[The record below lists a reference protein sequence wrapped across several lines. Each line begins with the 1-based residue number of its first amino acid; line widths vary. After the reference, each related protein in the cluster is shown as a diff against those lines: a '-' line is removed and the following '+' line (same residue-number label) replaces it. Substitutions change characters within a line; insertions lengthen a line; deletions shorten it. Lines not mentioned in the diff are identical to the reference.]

1 MSKKNNKKSI
11 KKFNRNAYKI
21 ESLEPRLMMDGN
33 PAGSEQQWLSDVN
46 EYQDSYDD
54 IMSESYRN
62 LNAEIDGLYV
72 AKDDNVSPATY
83 ESLLNLRDNVGGV
96 FAGLAGTPSS
106 EQMNEVV
113 ELVKSDLKSCIK
125 WASVGK
131 TKISA
136 QDILDYCGTKERVL
150 DNDAWGK
157 KTSYH
162 VSLYDNDKLKV
173 TVTARFDNFGYRA
186 YRDDVNIAYKA
197 DSRKTLGLEANYKF
211 NEYYEGYSSS
221 FILDGN
227 ILTGLNKESVVS
239 LRAAFNEVEDVGS
252 KARYGILELNPDVD
266 AGVDFVLGADVVL
279 SGDKVSVKSRTEADF
294 DLSIANPDSFS
305 DETVGKVFVN
315 ENSITLKKDF
325 ADASAIWSDS
335 SIEKYND
342 ITMGKILGKL
352 QELSSAI
359 TNTLSLAKNRVDF
372 GEFLSQNVN
381 ELICVSDMLKDV
393 LNACPQSIQELI
405 DVINKSDYSVNK
417 NVVVCLDEQGDLVI
431 PFNLKYIEYE
441 RDDKGEIK
449 RDDYSGNKIIKSDYV
464 NAVTISKNKIESLF
478 KGLDVYVNGG
488 VNIKSS
494 ASMSFNLV
502 VPFAES
508 SKAETDT
515 ELLEIGLDGDDSQ
528 IGSMLGDKAIIGSCM
543 NRMYEGYT
551 LNNRASSVAGKD
563 GYCLYQSLD
572 KSHVY
577 YAVYCVNDDSK
588 NIDVSGLA
596 EFQDAKCQKG
606 FVLNWNTKC
615 KQIFYSGKRVHVES
629 LEEAVD
635 ALNVIFSNNS
645 NFGENT
651 RAIAFNH
658 NIVVLFDGTPEQMT
672 YLNKGENL
680 NIDEVSEDYD
690 EDNLKKIW
698 ISQEIKP
705 ELFNNEIKITV
716 TKPSESKGVEIV
728 FEEGYF
734 NNASCVADIAV
745 SIQDR
750 INKCFGWGEYSV
762 KDCNPIEL
770 YVETFEGKI
779 RFCTSKSYKIDFGTD
794 LVAKWLGFSSKELDF
809 GNSTAVKKNSICVN
823 IKVTGVAKPIPCEVD
838 LSDLVGK
845 DASRKTITV
854 QQLLDRIVSSV
865 NDHLSARVHKR
876 VTALEQDGI
885 ELKISSSYQNFYSI
899 DSIEDINGYSIASL
913 LGLSGKSKSVDKN
926 AGRNKFE
933 IDSVIKEIYQNK
945 KDVVKLEEFNLT
957 IDSCVDSSK
966 DSYNLTGNYGVFG
979 VEINESMAGHSCKT
993 TCTLGEDNLLNEN
1006 NKITV
1011 SPKYII
1017 RSSKTNLVSHGVCVS
1032 RNDALSGDLI
1042 EDENL
1047 GMFQKT
1053 TISGMEKSIVLLN
1066 NWSLETPSD
1075 FMKYYGPNSL
1085 TMDVLYDGLYNVVSK
1100 DLMKVFF
1107 GGDDPTF
1114 LESLELPLQG
1124 KSVLD
1129 LMGLRGKIN
1138 EMAKCLNQG
1147 NGSTLQ
1153 ELKAFFAQ
1161 NLGVVL
1167 NFKLSTSGLGVDID
1181 WTKTIQNQATELGGM
1196 DFGLGDFNLGGSV
1209 EAYLNLDL
1217 TLHTHIDITY
1227 NDGVGGFTTT
1237 LLKDVNN
1244 TYIKGSVHLSAENI
1258 VSDLNVCVAETDSE
1272 KQKTT
1277 YEKLFQIGDKDGNH
1291 SHLFMKAFVDVA
1303 DSSVPGP
1310 NGETLGSRQAVA
1322 IYIGGTL
1329 YTSRY
1334 GMDTG
1339 VITIG
1344 VAEDKD
1350 DYKNLS
1356 CWDNDDN
1363 QESLAKQLGIW
1374 CEDGQKL
1381 NSVAVWDRDCDGKI
1395 YKTNEIKAHNLVVD
1409 LTELTEPL
1417 NETFLFEKLRQVA
1430 DGLSDTLRRLQSNLN
1445 GVLSK
1450 KNVRSIPL
1458 LGDSILGAADCLTDL
1473 YTTLV
1478 EPFRKYV
1485 SGKYGGF
1492 DANSVAQNLYTML
1505 VGKLEKL
1512 GTPSTV
1518 EKWAGIVFT
1527 KCYKDYIQYC
1537 ESDNEVC
1544 WRMRLVGHYNLEKNK
1559 NFDLGFAGLG
1569 LKTEGGVDIDLEW
1582 TLDIGFGISKKEGAF
1597 LLLSTGRESDEK
1609 AVAAEHT
1616 IDEKGRVVTK
1626 KHAGDDFNL
1635 KLTIKPNLDLKG
1647 SLGFLAMNGHLDKDK
1662 SSFELDLGIDL
1673 NDGDNSYESVEDD
1686 WVKDQYAKEKISF
1699 SGIKSGLSVEAGL
1712 RGGVNIDLKTSL
1724 GIGGYTKETPH
1735 IETDIVLDWSAERG
1749 TPEFGKLTEVA
1760 FKNIVFD
1767 AGSFVNNTIGNIV
1780 DKINKAIDPIR
1791 PLINF
1796 LQSEIPVLNKLP
1808 AGCFRITV
1816 LDLVKKYGES
1826 KGMNFGFLDDII
1838 ELTNVAK
1845 KFEVFKN
1852 KGIKIANAD
1861 GWIILHDAIGIDPVR
1876 QRLNQQGLQYLNGK
1890 VSNINEYVEN
1900 AVDAFGLTDLSF
1912 VNKMAGFSDS
1922 DPSDYLSKLSS
1933 KWNVSESKSFD
1944 PNATPTFSADWTF
1957 PLFEKDSAS
1966 KEIMKLLMGGH
1977 ADLIVM
1983 DMAPLKFN
1991 FDWSKSFPIV
2001 GPLCADIGFGF
2012 GVCIDLCFG
2021 YDTYGLESWGKSGF
2035 KNTAALLNGFYM
2047 SDWDEYGSDIAE
2059 IVFHSSITAGASVCG
2074 RAGINVGLN
2083 MNLNLDFIDP
2093 NYDGKIR
2100 LSEMADMLSFN
2111 PLDTFD
2117 ISASMEVTAYA
2128 YLDYFIGRKEWTLW
2142 SSGAIE
2148 LFSTA
2153 SKTRDPVVYTYIGD
2167 SNQEDTVVNVGEYAE
2182 YRSTGYVGDLPDVVD
2197 IAFTDAHNAMI
2208 SLGYTAEDGNDYT
2221 YATTNPTCTVK
2232 GNLYVYA
2239 GDGADK
2245 IIVKGTNICHNIIVY
2260 GGEGDDV
2267 IDLSQASFAAGY
2279 YAILMGGAG
2288 DDSIFGAATGVNYVF
2303 GDEGILLYQRK
2314 SNIEEEKKLKEIL
2327 VYPSESSSGNNTIIG
2342 GCNAN
2347 NVIFGGFGS
2356 DTIWGGAKEDY
2367 IFGDGGRFTVD
2378 SYVASAYDL
2387 FDEGG
2392 SDVIYGLDSNDFI
2405 CAGAGDDFVKGGDG
2419 TDIIYAGQGDDTIH
2433 GGSGND
2439 FIYGND
2445 GVDVIFGDTPSNE
2458 EMVIVTKN
2466 NTAGV
2471 MPYAY
2476 ASRNLTEDA
2485 KLDEVKTR
2493 SVLNDSIEEYTSSR
2507 EEMKTLYSQLGFE
2520 WSTLENAVKVK
2531 VTKGMTAEAVAALN
2545 LNDTTYDE
2553 FFKDEFRSQVKKYVN
2568 GTGKT
2573 YSDVIDGGNGSD
2585 VIFGD
2590 DGFNKISGIDV
2601 IKGGAGNDIIDGD
2614 AGDDV
2619 IYGGTGDDII
2629 YGGLGNDTLD
2639 GEADNDIVMGDD
2651 GWNAESGKSGYQ
2663 EGSEE
2668 GSWFAD
2674 RNDAKKIF
2682 GDTIEAFSKNFGLN
2696 QNSVSKSVGGDDVII
2711 TGSGNDIVDGQ
2722 SGNDTYK
2729 VNFKGEYYSAYTN
2742 ILESGDDAADSM
2754 VVNGTIWN
2762 DDILVRASDDGL
2774 GLIALL
2780 PNEDTTK
2787 NDDNSN
2793 KKRIERINY
2802 WQGTQENGGVERV
2815 SINTGAGNDKI
2826 AVDSSL
2832 STLNVDA
2839 GAGNDTI
2846 TIGQLY
2852 KSKRVSGEN
2861 TKILSLDGFDGKT
2874 TETTEGYLSDG
2885 ANFASSFNG
2894 GDGNDVFNMLHT
2906 SAAISLIG
2914 GAGNDNFNIA
2924 SYSVE
2929 KNGKIS
2935 SLKNAPVSVMG
2946 GAGNDTMTVNGTE
2959 EDDKFVYTNGTVY
2972 APNLDIQSV
2981 GIENQN
2987 ANGGNGDDEF
2997 YVLDTPKGAVY
3008 QLNGNNGNDSFYNG
3022 GAQVDENTPNVIDLK
3037 PANQTD
3043 QNQENIN
3050 VIFVGPDN
3058 KESRSLAGTIS
3069 ENDGTFEYG
3078 IKLSKAPKAGE
3089 TVCVT
3094 IFAPVVSEENHQR
3107 GDKGIL
3113 FADGENYTSFVTLT
3127 FDSSD
3132 YSTVKKV
3139 QLKAFA
3145 DKLSEGDA
3153 YFALL
3158 HKVQIEGNTV
3168 TSKVNDCKNV
3178 LVFMDDKN
3186 SLQPKN
3192 AFTETLEHRI
3202 GKNEHSFD
3210 VHLNALPLN
3219 NDITIWTNSH
3229 KKIEGLKWDRVGNKL
3244 TVGWTNDLTE
3254 GTVFYI
3260 NYSHNSMVVENTS
3273 VLQMK
3278 YNAQESLKNNKI
3290 YLAIRTNDSVLPKYD
3305 SDQNE
3310 CSYEYDIN
3318 AKKLDV
3324 HRGTMDQK
3332 QFNLS
3337 GFLYCMVKQ
3346 PIASKTVNF
3355 TLPLLEDGI
3364 SVFIKNE
3371 KDEYEKV
3378 SYVLSEDQTTLEL
3391 DTSSTTIEGYITYAT
3406 ALEINGASTDRDVI
3420 SLWDK
3425 LNGLEFVDDSYTPS
3439 LKLDENYE
3447 VTSQRNASEEG
3458 YFYKTS
3464 GNQLII
3470 CSNKTGKPV
3479 TVSGTFAFYGGDSVL
3494 VANEKE
3500 ENELLGDMPESI
3512 TVSKNT
3518 IENILGSVYENGAGD
3533 MNDFASSP
3541 MMLRYKELN
3550 KSDDK
3555 KEIDEPSEADKKR
3568 MEELAKKMASF
3579 DETKSIDRVF
3589 MNNMDNSF
3597 DATSSLTALK
3607 KGNAVDA
3614 KLLASDSQSVRFT
3627 HTDHSHKKA
3636 EDDFAK
3642 NISFGNMEY
3651 GEINLGTGEDTVD
3664 ISKSIYREDGFQ
3676 TFTVVNSGKGVDTI
3690 NVNSYKAEQ
3699 ETLICEIS
3707 KQFTVSA
3714 KVLVDASAQGN
3725 TPSQEP
3731 AVTLFDKYTY
3741 ILTAENENVNE
3752 LPYDVKAIANKN
3764 GKVYLVALF
3773 SDGVERRAE
3782 VDVAKTTVNSI
3793 ALHHAFDGISDEL
3806 KIVSARFAMF
3816 QGSDDQLVINAGEGD
3831 DHVFATNENVKKKG
3845 LIVFGGLGDDEI
3857 KIKSESSV
3865 VFGDRGQVLYHDAKG
3880 NVVTR
3885 LGDDKTGT
3893 FIGKENGVARNAGG
3907 SDYATGKK
3915 KGDEAYYQTDGTR
3928 YGASIARTVTEEQG
3942 GNDTITLGGG
3952 RNVVF
3957 GGENKNE
3964 VIDKDEKLVVSKY
3977 GIDNITTGDGDD
3989 FILGD
3994 NGYTTFQGRSDV
4006 AKGLDME
4013 NVPTI
4018 YEESTIS
4025 FNFQGDA
4032 QNGFEA
4038 NDSVGAPGY
4047 ESKNWVNIK
4056 GSLASTYG
4064 NDDSEIVR
4072 FDNGTRASAISLSY
4086 NGNEDLRFSSSDN
4099 AINLQTYNHWL
4110 SNRDQDNAAKL
4121 MNSGLMS
4128 TAPNNQ
4134 NGNKVNVAIDGLAQ
4148 YYESYKVVVYLDL
4161 PDANSWEHQSVRIVS
4176 LFIDGKREQAYY
4188 VNDPAPEN
4196 FKGSF
4201 ENHAVRAILNSDGSI
4216 KGVKRIKDKDG
4227 VEVETVEPIDD
4238 EFGRA
4243 MLYSNYVVFD
4253 VGANIAS
4260 DRIVIRVE
4268 DGIQDPNYNGKDI
4281 PGIAAIQI
4289 KGVHHKQDVAA
4300 TTNIDFGGRDVIHS
4314 GRGDDIV
4321 AGGTDADTIE
4331 TFGDDHRGINDNDI
4345 VFGDN
4350 AKMVFVDRD
4359 NNVETASMISSAES
4373 IAVKNLGVSYNDVI
4387 DTGDGNDTIVGGVG
4401 QDTIHSGATAAAEDM
4416 QNGVK
4421 ALSINFTRD
4430 DADDSMKIREA
4441 TYETKIVEGE
4451 VKFVYDGHGKKVIKT
4466 SGETAGVVADNDWHN
4481 MYVKNR
4487 ELHEFA
4493 DYSSHT
4499 VDGVDV
4505 AISSY
4510 ANPWQEYWADNAS
4523 MTNNIS
4529 DELDGDTSNSKLYH
4543 NYLAAQKQEEIK
4555 LTLDHL
4561 DTFRSHN
4568 GLKSGAYCDLY
4579 VYLGGDNNDVHI
4591 YDHIYDISLTW
4602 YDKSG
4607 NKCKTE
4613 HRFLNDWTG
4622 YNFDGDYKEAY
4633 CTSYTEAVDMLHK
4646 DSAVCVRIIG
4656 NYVVFHNISVDKV
4669 DVRIK
4674 NVYTHTRGNQNPN
4687 ENGEQNPKNL
4697 PLINAVQI
4705 VAGSG
4710 KEDAA
4715 IGGDHDKDLV
4725 FGDDAKLTF
4734 DIDVP
4739 YAVDEKMA
4747 DYKNRVVEA
4756 ESVAVADNVVK
4767 KLSTDDIID
4776 TGKDRDVVVGGEGS
4790 DNITTGSGD
4799 DIAIGGSANLMVEH
4813 NNPLGVFT
4821 PSVEIVLDQ
4830 HTIDTNNHQGY
4841 LDRHCNNP
4849 QEAEQA
4855 VRDFQGM
4862 LDQGQIKGIQ
4872 IIDNKNDRLNTFDLG
4887 EGRDLQSTG
4896 SNDPSEL
4903 VNQNDDEE
4911 QNGNQGSENPVIN
4924 EDDQIDYDKTVI
4936 SPVACAQLNLVANEK
4951 VKLVLESYPKSDDY
4965 TPNLWV
4971 FVSPQVPGQSFEDIC
4986 IELYSDG
4993 KLFSYDIEGGF
5004 WKSQDVPDHID
5015 GDPTFKDGNCVVY
5028 VSSKVNTN
5036 VTVQVTEG
5044 G

>member
-1 MSKKNNKKSI
+1 MSKKNKSNKKKSTRG
-11 KKFNRNAYKI
+11 KYKI
-21 ESLEPRLMMDGN
+21 EALEPRLMMDGDPTIKN
-33 PAGSEQQWLSDVN
+33 WC
-46 EYQDSYDD
+46 DD
-54 IMSESYRN
+54 IEKFSDEYSFPSSSYKHE
-62 LNAEIDGLYV
+62 EIDGLFV
-72 AKDDNVSPATY
+72 AKEDSLEQATY
-83 ESLLNLRDNVGGV
+83 GTLLEIRAKAETWQFFSKDLEDQMQEAVNTVKTDLIGRIRSLHVDSIETPAAEIVAKLGSEEKTIPTGLSYQTTTYGIELFEGDKIKVNFFVNLEISSVP
-96 FAGLAGTPSS
+96 GLGYV
-106 EQMNEVV
+106 NEV
-113 ELVKSDLKSCIK
+113 S
-125 WASVGK
+125 ASV
-131 TKISA
+131 
-136 QDILDYCGTKERVL
+136 L
-150 DNDAWGK
+150 N
-157 KTSYH
+157 
-162 VSLYDNDKLKV
+162 KL
-173 TVTARFDNFGYRA
+173 
-186 YRDDVNIAYKA
+186 YKA
-197 DSRKTLGLEANYKF
+197 DSSEILGLEADYQF
-211 NEYYEGYSSS
+211 RRYSELYQAS

-227 ILTGLNKESVVS
+227 ALNGVDKESS
-239 LRAAFNEVEDVGS
+239 LSLMVEFNE
-252 KARYGILELNPDVD
+252 KAGDSAKYGVLEFNGDSDSD
-266 AGVDFVLGADVVL
+266 ADLVLGAKITKTATDTL
-279 SGDKVSVKSRTEADF
+279 FENFSKADF
-294 DLSIANPDSFS
+294 DFSIKNPEQFS
-305 DETVGKVFVN
+305 DNASEYVFKN
-315 ENSITLKKDF
+315 ESSVILKKDF

-405 DVINKSDYSVNK
+405 EVINKSDYSVNK
-417 NVVVCLDEQGDLVI
+417 NVVVCLDEQGNLVI

-515 ELLEIGLDGDDSQ
+515 ELIEIGLDGDDSQ

-577 YAVYCVNDDSK
+577 YAVYCDNDDSK

-596 EFQDAKCQKG
+596 EFQEVKVQRG

-865 NDHLSARVHKR
+865 NDHLSALVHKR

-926 AGRNKFE
+926 AGRNRFE
-933 IDSVIKEIYQNK
+933 IDSVIKEIYQNE

-1006 NKITV
+1006 NEITV

-1107 GGDDPTF
+1107 DGDDPKF

-1167 NFKLSTSGLGVDID
+1167 NFKLSSTGLGIDID

-1217 TLHTHIDITY
+1217 TLHTHIDIAY
-1227 NDGVGGFTTT
+1227 NDAVGGFTTT

-1272 KQKTT
+1272 NQKTT

-1291 SHLFMKAFVDVA
+1291 SHLFMEAFVNVA

-1322 IYIGGTL
+1322 IYIGGKL

-1334 GMDTG
+1334 GMDAG

-1344 VAEDKD
+1344 VAKNND
-1350 DYKNLS
+1350 DYKILS

-1363 QESLAKQLGIW
+1363 PESLAKQLGIW
-1374 CEDGQKL
+1374 CEDGQIL

-1395 YKTNEIKAHNLVVD
+1395 YKTDEIKACNLVVD

-1505 VGKLEKL
+1505 VGKLDKL

-1518 EKWAGIVFT
+1518 EKWAGVDFT
-1527 KCYKDYIQYC
+1527 KSYKDYIQYC
-1537 ESDNEVC
+1537 ESDDEVC

-1559 NFDLGFAGLG
+1559 GFDLGFAGLG

-1582 TLDIGFGISKKEGAF
+1582 TLDIGFGISKKDGAF

-1626 KHAGDDFNL
+1626 EHAGDDFNL

-1724 GIGGYTKETPH
+1724 GIGGYTKEAPH
-1735 IETDIVLDWSAERG
+1735 IEANVVLNWSAERG
-1749 TPEFGKLTEVA
+1749 TSEFGKLTEFA
-1760 FKNIVFD
+1760 FRDIVFD
-1767 AGSFVNNTIGNIV
+1767 AGAFVNNTIGNIV
-1780 DKINKAIDPIR
+1780 DKINKTIDPIR

-1826 KGMNFGFLDDII
+1826 KGMNFGFLDDLI
-1838 ELTNVAK
+1838 ELTNVVK
-1845 KFEVFKN
+1845 KFEAFKN
-1852 KGIKIANAD
+1852 EGIKITND
-1861 GWIILHDAIGIDPVR
+1861 WVLVDNSGSVSDER
-1876 QRLNQQGLQYLNGK
+1876 KSLNERALQYLNGK
-1890 VSNINEYVEN
+1890 VSNINDFVEK
-1900 AVDAFGLTDLSF
+1900 AVAEFKLTDLSF

-1933 KWNVSESKSFD
+1933 KWNVSESKLFD
-1944 PNATPTFSADWTF
+1944 SIATPTFSADWTF

-1983 DMAPLKFN
+1983 DMAPLQFK

-2012 GVCIDLCFG
+2012 GVSIDLCFG
-2021 YDTYGLESWGKSGF
+2021 YDTYGLESWSKSGF
-2035 KNTAALLNGFYM
+2035 KNATALLNGFYI
-2047 SDWDEYGSDIAE
+2047 SDWDESENDVAE
-2059 IVFHSSITAGASVCG
+2059 IVFRSSITAGASVCG

-2342 GCNAN
+2342 GCKAN

-2590 DGFNKISGIDV
+2590 DGAKQISGNDD
-2601 IKGGAGNDIIDGD
+2601 IKGGAGNDFIDGD
-2614 AGDDV
+2614 NGDDV
-2619 IYGGTGDDII
+2619 IDGGTGDDII
-2629 YGGLGNDTLD
+2629 YGGLGSDTLD
-2639 GEADNDIVMGDD
+2639 GGADNDIVMGDD
-2651 GWNAESGKSGYQ
+2651 GWNAESSKSGYQ
-2663 EGSEE
+2663 KGSKE
-2668 GSWFAD
+2668 GSWFAES
-2674 RNDAKKIF
+2674 RNDTKKIF
-2682 GDTIEAFSKNFGLN
+2682 GDTIEAFSNNFGLN
-2696 QNSVSKSVGGDDVII
+2696 ENSVSKSAGGDDIII

-2802 WQGTQENGGVERV
+2802 RQGTQENGGVERV

-2832 STLNVDA
+2832 STLDVDA

-2852 KSKRVSGEN
+2852 KSKRVSDEN

-2874 TETTEGYLSDG
+2874 IETTEGYLSDG

-2959 EDDKFVYTNGTVY
+2959 DDDKFVYTNGTVY

-3094 IFAPVVSEENHQR
+3094 IFAPVVFEENHQR

-3219 NDITIWTNSH
+3219 SDITIWTNSH

-3244 TVGWTNDLTE
+3244 TVEWTNDLAE
-3254 GTVFYI
+3254 GTIFYI

-3290 YLAIRTNDSVLPKYD
+3290 YLAIRTNDSLLPKYD

-3857 KIKSESSV
+3857 EIKSESSV

-3893 FIGKENGVARNAGG
+3893 FIGKENGAARNAGG

-3977 GIDNITTGDGDD
+3977 GIDNITTGNGDD

-4331 TFGDDHRGINDNDI
+4331 TFGDDHRGIDDNDI

-4416 QNGVK
+4416 QDGVK

-4510 ANPWQEYWADNAS
+4510 GNPWQEYWADNAS

-4756 ESVAVADNVVK
+4756 ESVAIADNVVK
-4767 KLSTDDIID
+4767 KLSTEDIID

-4841 LDRHCNNP
+4841 LDHHCNNP

-4855 VRDFQGM
+4855 VRDFQGL

-4887 EGRDLQSTG
+4887 EERDLQSTG

-4971 FVSPQVPGQSFEDIC
+4971 FVSPQVPGQSFEDVC

-5036 VTVQVTEG
+5036 VTVQVAEG

>member
-33 PAGSEQQWLSDVN
+33 PAGSEQQWLSEVN
-46 EYQDSYDD
+46 QYQDSYND
-54 IMSESYRN
+54 IMSESYRS
-62 LNAEIDGLYV
+62 LNAKIDGLYV

-83 ESLLNLRDNVGGV
+83 KSLLDLRDNVGGI
-96 FAGLAGTPSS
+96 FAALAGTPFS
-106 EQMNEVV
+106 EQMEEVV
-113 ELVKSDLKSCIK
+113 DSVKSDLKSCIK

-131 TKISA
+131 TKVSA
-136 QDILDYCGTKERVL
+136 QDILDWCGAKERVL
-150 DNDAWGK
+150 YNGAWGK

-173 TVTARFDNFGYRA
+173 TITAQFDNFAYRA
-186 YRDDVNIAYKA
+186 FADNVNITYKA
-197 DSRKTLGLEANYKF
+197 DSRETLGLEANYKF
-211 NEYYEGYSSS
+211 NEYYECYSSS
-221 FILDGN
+221 FILDGDA
-227 ILTGLNKESVVS
+227 LTDLNKESVIS
-239 LRAAFNEVEDVGS
+239 LRAAFNEVENVGS
-252 KARYGILELNPDVD
+252 KAKYGILELNPDVD
-266 AGVDFVLGADVVL
+266 ADVDFVLGADVIR

-305 DETVGKVFVN
+305 DELAGKVFAN

-325 ADASAIWSDS
+325 ADASAIWSDD

-352 QELSSAI
+352 RELSFAI
-359 TNTLSLAKNRVDF
+359 TEAQSNKSADLS
-372 GEFLSQNVN
+372 GILSQNMN
-381 ELICVSDMLKDV
+381 ELSCFSNMLDDV
-393 LNACPQSIQELI
+393 LNAQPQSLQELI
-405 DVINKSDYSVNK
+405 KSLNESDYSINK
-417 NVVVCLDEQGDLVI
+417 NVVISLDGSGNLVI
-431 PFNLKYIEYE
+431 PFDLKYIEYE
-441 RDDKGEIK
+441 LDADGKK
-449 RDDYSGNKIIKSDYV
+449 VIKSNCVYSV
-464 NAVTISKNKIESLF
+464 AISQTKFEKSLF
-478 KGLDVYVNGG
+478 EGLNILVNDG
-488 VNIKSS
+488 IKVSSS
-494 ASMSFNLV
+494 ATMSFKLV
-502 VPFAES
+502 VPLKEIP
-508 SKAETDT
+508 KAQENT
-515 ELLEIGLDGDDSQ
+515 ELNDLGLGQSDCKL
-528 IGSMLGDKAIIGSCM
+528 GSILGDNVMIGGVM
-543 NRMYEGYT
+543 EREAELAT
-551 LNNRASSVAGKD
+551 RASSYFVSPLKKA
-563 GYCLYQSLD
+563 GYCIDTNQGC
-572 KSHVY
+572 
-577 YAVYCVNDDSK
+577 YAVYCDNNENV
-588 NIDVSGLA
+588 DVSEKS
-596 EFQDAKCQKG
+596 EFQGVMSQIGFILQWNDKC
-606 FVLNWNTKC
+606 NY
-615 KQIFYSGKRVHVES
+615 ISYSGKKIS
-629 LEEAVD
+629 LDSDNKKDHAVS
-635 ALNVIFSNNS
+635 AMNSIFSQDS
-645 NFGENT
+645 SLGKNT
-651 RAIAFNH
+651 RA
-658 NIVVLFDGTPEQMT
+658 VLFDNNIIILLDNDAVNLSSLTIDNIST
-672 YLNKGENL
+672 NFVDSNKKKVWVSR
-680 NIDEVSEDYD
+680 EV
-690 EDNLKKIW
+690 
-698 ISQEIKP
+698 KP
-705 ELFNNEIKITV
+705 QKYNGDIEIKIDLDGNGKIGETDRI
-716 TKPSESKGVEIV
+716 IV
-728 FEEGYF
+728 FNKGCF
-734 NNASCVADIAV
+734 DGAQCVADIAI
-745 SIQDR
+745 SIQNG
-750 INKCFGWGEYSV
+750 INKAFGWTADEEV
-762 KDCNPIEL
+762 KL
-770 YVETFEGKI
+770 FVETFEGKI
-779 RFCTSKSYKIDFGTD
+779 RFSTSTPCKLTFSSDES
-794 LVAKWLGFSSKELDF
+794 AKWLGFSSKVLNFGDF
-809 GNSTAVKKNSICVN
+809 AAVQKNSVCVE
-823 IKVTGVAKPIPCEVD
+823 IKVKDCVDPIACEID

-845 DASRKTITV
+845 DGTRRTIV
-854 QQLLDRIVSSV
+854 VHEILDRIVSSV
-865 NDHLSARVHKR
+865 NNRLSAIAHGR
-876 VTALEQDGI
+876 VTALMRNGV
-885 ELKISSSYQNFYSI
+885 ELKIESSYKDNYSI
-899 DSIEDINGYSIASL
+899 KLIKDINGYNIASL
-913 LGLSGKSKSVDKN
+913 LGLTGVSAAVDEYKGRETFEVDATLTEVSEICKKSGAAVT
-926 AGRNKFE
+926 F
-933 IDSVIKEIYQNK
+933 
-945 KDVVKLEEFNLT
+945 KDFNLK
-957 IDSCVDSSK
+957 IVNKIDSSK
-966 DSYNLTGNYGVFG
+966 NQYQILGKYGVFG
-979 VEINESMAGHSCKT
+979 TELNGNMGGVSCTT
-993 TCTLGEDNLLNEN
+993 TCALGTEGYLNKDNRINVTLDYGSFFNPYTYLVAPEITIESSHNTTDSRLGVLQT
-1006 NKITV
+1006 NKIV
-1011 SPKYII
+1011 
-1017 RSSKTNLVSHGVCVS
+1017 GE
-1032 RNDALSGDLI
+1032 SGGLI
-1042 EDENL
+1042 VFSEFYMNEDD
-1047 GMFQKT
+1047 
-1053 TISGMEKSIVLLN
+1053 
-1066 NWSLETPSD
+1066 PD
-1075 FMKYYGPNSL
+1075 FMSHYGPNNL
-1085 TMDVLYDGLYNVVSK
+1085 TMDVLYEGLYNVVSK

-1167 NFKLSTSGLGVDID
+1167 NFKLSSTGLGIDID
-1181 WTKTIQNQATELGGM
+1181 WTKIIQNQATELGGM

-1209 EAYLNLDL
+1209 EAYLNLYL

-1244 TYIKGSVHLSAENI
+1244 TYIKGSVHLSAENV
-1258 VSDLNVCVAETDSE
+1258 VSDLNVCVAETDSDN
-1272 KQKTT
+1272 QKTT
-1277 YEKLFQIGDKDGNH
+1277 YEKLFQIGDKDGKH
-1291 SHLFMKAFVDVA
+1291 SHLFMEAFVDVA
-1303 DSSVPGP
+1303 ESSVPGP
-1310 NGETLGSRQAVA
+1310 NGITLGSRQAIA
-1322 IYIGGTL
+1322 IYIGGKL

-1334 GMDTG
+1334 GMDAG
-1339 VITIG
+1339 AITIG
-1344 VAEDKD
+1344 VAKNND
-1350 DYKNLS
+1350 DYNNLS
-1356 CWDNDDN
+1356 CWDNNDD
-1363 QESLAKQLGIW
+1363 SAALATQLGIW

-1381 NSVAVWDRDCDGKI
+1381 NSVAVWDRNCDGTI
-1395 YKTNEIKAHNLVVD
+1395 YKTSEIKAHNLVVD

-1458 LGDSILGAADCLTDL
+1458 LGDSVLGAADCLTDL

-1512 GTPSTV
+1512 GTPSTG

-1582 TLDIGFGISKKEGAF
+1582 TLDIGFGISKKDGAF
-1597 LLLSTGRESDEK
+1597 LLLSTGRESDESSVENEIK
-1609 AVAAEHT
+1609 NNQ
-1616 IDEKGRVVTK
+1616 

-1647 SLGFLAMNGHLDKDK
+1647 SLGFLAMNGHLVEKK
-1662 SSFELDLGIDL
+1662 SAFDLNLGIDL
-1673 NDGDNSYESVEDD
+1673 NDGDNSYESVGDD

-1699 SGIKSGLSVEAGL
+1699 TGIKSGLSVEAGL
-1712 RGGVNIDLKTSL
+1712 RGEVNIDLKTSL

-1735 IETDIVLDWSAERG
+1735 IETDIVLNWSAERG
-1749 TPEFGKLTEVA
+1749 TSEFGKLTEVA

-1780 DKINKAIDPIR
+1780 DKINKTIDPIR

-1838 ELTNVAK
+1838 ELTNVVK
-1845 KFEVFKN
+1845 KFEDFKN
-1852 KGIKIANAD
+1852 KGIRIAKD
-1861 GWIILHDAIGIDPVR
+1861 WILISNDMSVSNREDLN
-1876 QRLNQQGLQYLNGK
+1876 RLGLQYLNGK

-1900 AVDAFGLTDLSF
+1900 AVDAFGLAGLSF
-1912 VNKMAGFSDS
+1912 VNKMVGFSDS

-1944 PNATPTFSADWTF
+1944 SIATPTFSADWTF

-1983 DMAPLKFN
+1983 DMAPLEFK

-2012 GVCIDLCFG
+2012 GVSIDLCFG

-2047 SDWDEYGSDIAE
+2047 SDWDEYGNDIAE

-2197 IAFTDAHNAMI
+2197 IAFTDAHNAKI

-2279 YAILMGGAG
+2279 YAILMGCAG
-2288 DDSIFGAATGVNYVF
+2288 NDSIFGAATGVNYVF

-2405 CAGAGDDFVKGGDG
+2405 CAGTGDDFIKGGDG

-2458 EMVIVTKN
+2458 EMVVVTKN

-2520 WSTLENAVKVK
+2520 WSILENAVKVK

-2568 GTGKT
+2568 GTGES

-2590 DGFNKISGIDV
+2590 DGAKQISGNDD

-2639 GEADNDIVMGDD
+2639 GEADNDIVMGDE

-2682 GDTIEAFSKNFGLN
+2682 GDTIEAFSNNFGLN

-2793 KKRIERINY
+2793 KNRIERINY

-2832 STLNVDA
+2832 STLDVDA

-2914 GAGNDNFNIA
+2914 GAGNDNFNIG

-2946 GAGNDTMTVNGTE
+2946 GAGDDTMTVNGTE
-2959 EDDKFVYTNGTVY
+2959 EDDKFVYTNGTVF

-2997 YVLDTPKGAVY
+2997 YVLDTPKGSVY

-3022 GAQVDENTPNVIDLK
+3022 GAQTEDGKPKVIDLK
-3037 PANQTD
+3037 SDIQINQD
-3043 QNQENIN
+3043 DIS
-3050 VIFVGPDN
+3050 VLFVGPDN
-3058 KESRSLAGTIS
+3058 KESYSLAGAIS
-3069 ENDGTFEYG
+3069 ELDKIFEYG
-3078 IKLSKAPKAGE
+3078 VKLSKAPKAGE
-3089 TVCVT
+3089 TVCIT

-3107 GDKGIL
+3107 GDMGVM
-3113 FADGENYTSFVTLT
+3113 FVDGENYKSFITLT
-3127 FDSSD
+3127 FNSSD
-3132 YSTVKKV
+3132 YATVKKV

-3158 HKVQIEGNTV
+3158 HKVQIEGDAV

-3178 LVFMDDKN
+3178 LVFIDDKN
-3186 SLQPKN
+3186 TLTPQN
-3192 AFTETLEHRI
+3192 VFTETLEHRI
-3202 GKNEHSFD
+3202 GKDERNFE
-3210 VHLNALPLN
+3210 VPLNALPQKG
-3219 NDITIWTNSH
+3219 DISIWTNSH
-3229 KKIEGLKWDRVGNKL
+3229 EQIDGLEWKRVGNKL
-3244 TVGWTNDLTE
+3244 NVSWTNELAE
-3254 GTVFYI
+3254 GTIFYI
-3260 NYSHNSMVVENTS
+3260 NYCHNSMVVENTS
-3273 VLQMK
+3273 ILQMK
-3278 YNAQESLKNNKI
+3278 YNAQESLKDGKI
-3290 YLAIRTNDSVLPKYD
+3290 YLALRTNDCVLPKYD

-3310 CSYEYDIN
+3310 CSYEYDVN
-3318 AKKLDV
+3318 SQKLDV
-3324 HRGTMDQK
+3324 HRGTMDQEL
-3332 QFNLS
+3332 FNLS
-3337 GFLYCMVKQ
+3337 GYLYCKVKQ
-3346 PIASKTVNF
+3346 PIASKTVKF
-3355 TLPLLEDGI
+3355 TVPLLQDGI
-3364 SVFIKNE
+3364 SVFVKNA
-3371 KDEYEKV
+3371 KGDYEEL
-3378 SYVLSEDQTTLEL
+3378 SSCSLSEDQTTLEL
-3391 DTSSTTIEGYITYAT
+3391 DTSFTTIDGYIIYAT
-3406 ALEINGASTDRDVI
+3406 ALPIDKTSTDRDVI
-3420 SLWDK
+3420 NLWEK
-3425 LNGLEFVDDSYTPS
+3425 LSGLEFVDSDITS

-3447 VTSQRNASEEG
+3447 VTSKRNVSEDG

-3479 TVSGTFAFYGGDSVL
+3479 TVSGTFALYGDYSVF
-3494 VANEKE
+3494 VADEKE
-3500 ENELLGDMPESI
+3500 ENGLLGDMPDSI
-3512 TVSKNT
+3512 TVSKNS

-3541 MMLRYKELN
+3541 MMLRYKELDKN
-3550 KSDDK
+3550 DDK

-3568 MEELAKKMASF
+3568 MEELAKKIASF

-3597 DATSSLTALK
+3597 DAMSSLAALE
-3607 KGNAVDA
+3607 KGDSVDA

-3627 HTDHSHKKA
+3627 HTDQSHENA

-3651 GEINLGTGEDTVD
+3651 GEINLGTGEDSVD
-3664 ISKSIYREDGFQ
+3664 INKSIYREDGFQ
-3676 TFTVVNSGKGVDTI
+3676 TFTVVNSGKGGDTV
-3690 NVNSYKAEQ
+3690 NVNSYK
-3699 ETLICEIS
+3699 
-3707 KQFTVSA
+3707 
-3714 KVLVDASAQGN
+3714 D
-3725 TPSQEP
+3725 
-3731 AVTLFDKYTY
+3731 
-3741 ILTAENENVNE
+3741 
-3752 LPYDVKAIANKN
+3752 
-3764 GKVYLVALF
+3764 
-3773 SDGVERRAE
+3773 
-3782 VDVAKTTVNSI
+3782 
-3793 ALHHAFDGISDEL
+3793 
-3806 KIVSARFAMF
+3806 
-3816 QGSDDQLVINAGEGD
+3816 GSDDQLVINAGEGD
-3831 DHVFATNENVKKKG
+3831 DKILATDAENVTKSG
-3845 LIVFGGLGDDEI
+3845 LIAFGGLGNDEI
-3857 KIKSESSV
+3857 DIKSDSSL
-3865 VFGDRGQVLYHDAKG
+3865 VFGDRGQVLYHDADG

-3928 YGASIARTVTEEQG
+3928 YGATIARTVTEDQG
-3942 GNDTITLGGG
+3942 GNDQIALADGN
-3952 RNVVF
+3952 NVVF
-3957 GGENKNE
+3957 GGTNDPAA
-3964 VIDKDEKLVVSKY
+3964 VDKDNEPIVESV
-3977 GIDNITTGDGDD
+3977 TTGNGEDLV
-3989 FILGD
+3989 FGD

-4006 AKGLDME
+4006 AKKLGMDNMS
-4013 NVPTI
+4013 TI
-4018 YEESTIS
+4018 YSEATLS
-4025 FNFQGDA
+4025 FNFQGPA
-4032 QNGFEA
+4032 QTGIAA
-4038 NDSVGAPGY
+4038 NEQAGAVADYTVKNVDETTGETVETAKHVEHHVG
-4047 ESKNWVNIK
+4047 NWNNIK
-4056 GSLASTYG
+4056 GHEAGTYG
-4064 NDDSEIVR
+4064 DNDDEIVL
-4072 FDNGTRASAISLSY
+4072 FDNGTRASAVSVSYGASEDHRVNTTDGDNIRLHGYTQEGRISA
-4086 NGNEDLRFSSSDN
+4086 N
-4099 AINLQTYNHWL
+4099 
-4110 SNRDQDNAAKL
+4110 
-4121 MNSGLMS
+4121 NSGDYNLMKS
-4128 TAPNNQ
+4128 GLDTSGNNARNTLLAQ
-4134 NGNKVNVAIDGLAQ
+4134 VDGLDQ
-4148 YYESYKVVVYLDL
+4148 YFTDYDVVVYLDMVQE
-4161 PDANSWEHQSVRIVS
+4161 NSWAGNSVRVVTLYRDIVENGVARS
-4176 LFIDGKREQAYY
+4176 EWVKSYY
-4188 VNDPAPEN
+4188 VNDPESN
-4196 FKGSF
+4196 SF
-4201 ENHAVRAILNSDGSI
+4201 NGKWVVSTATTAEQARNA
-4216 KGVKRIKDKDG
+4216 KDG
-4227 VEVETVEPIDD
+4227 EGNPEYANCVIFEGVTGDRFHVEIT
-4238 EFGRA
+4238 
-4243 MLYSNYVVFD
+4243 
-4253 VGANIAS
+4253 
-4260 DRIVIRVE
+4260 
-4268 DGIQDPNYNGKDI
+4268 DGDAWNGYNNGKDRA
-4281 PGIAAIQI
+4281 GIAGIQVC
-4289 KGVHHKQDVAA
+4289 GRLHRQDVAA
-4300 TTNIDFGGRDVIHS
+4300 STDIAHGGNDVINTQ
-4314 GRGDDIV
+4314 GGDDIV
-4321 AGGTDADTIE
+4321 VGGTGADTIR
-4331 TFGDDHRGINDNDI
+4331 TFGDDRYGINDNDV

-4350 AKMVFVDRD
+4350 AKLSFTDRD
-4359 NNVETASMISSAES
+4359 GNPDTASNISYAES
-4373 IAVKNLGVSYNDVI
+4373 IASQNMSVSYDDKI
-4387 DTGDGNDTIVGGVG
+4387 MTGDGNDVVVGGSG
-4401 QDTIHSGATAAAEDM
+4401 SDKIDSGATAQADEKLD
-4416 QNGVK
+4416 GLEVFS
-4421 ALSINFTRD
+4421 LNFTD
-4430 DADDSMKIREA
+4430 VSSNQSTLISKGEA
-4441 TYETKIVEGE
+4441 
-4451 VKFVYDGHGKKVIKT
+4451 
-4466 SGETAGVVADNDWHN
+4466 AGVVTDNDWHN
-4481 MYVKNR
+4481 AYLYNGDPRVHGTDSLGGIGFSYDCYGNTNAPTEVTNAKMDADTGNNKMMMNYVGGHNQDP
-4487 ELHEFA
+4487 L
-4493 DYSSHT
+4493 T
-4499 VDGVDV
+4499 VRL
-4505 AISSY
+4505 
-4510 ANPWQEYWADNAS
+4510 
-4523 MTNNIS
+4523 NNIR
-4529 DELDGDTSNSKLYH
+4529 SKIT
-4543 NYLAAQKQEEIK
+4543 AAKY
-4555 LTLDHL
+4555 DV
-4561 DTFRSHN
+4561 
-4568 GLKSGAYCDLY
+4568 Y
-4579 VYLGGDNNDVHI
+4579 VYIDGINNDSDAHGYVFKI
-4591 YDHIYDISLTW
+4591 TGSNG
-4602 YDKSG
+4602 KSYY
-4607 NKCKTE
+4607 
-4613 HRFLNDWTG
+4613 LNDWSG
-4622 YNFDGDYKEAY
+4622 NRFDGDFKQVT
-4633 CTSYTEAVDMLHK
+4633 CTDYTIGSLK
-4646 DSAVCVRIIG
+4646 DGITPSVEMIG
-4656 NYVVFHNISVDKV
+4656 NYVVFRDVESPNFDVTIECVDSNFGTQERN
-4669 DVRIK
+4669 D
-4674 NVYTHTRGNQNPN
+4674 
-4687 ENGEQNPKNL
+4687 L
-4697 PLINAVQI
+4697 PVVSAVQI
-4705 VAGSG
+4705 VAGVNRE
-4710 KEDAA
+4710 KDIAV
-4715 IGGDHDKDLV
+4715 GGDHDKDFV
-4725 FGDDAKLTF
+4725 AGDDASLHF
-4734 DIDVP
+4734 DLDIP
-4739 YAVDEKMA
+4739 FAGDENIR
-4747 DYKNRVVEA
+4747 DYQNRLISAKSIPVSGSA
-4756 ESVAVADNVVK
+4756 NNDK
-4767 KLSTDDIID
+4767 IW
-4776 TGKDRDVVVGGEGS
+4776 TGKDRDVVVGGEGN
-4790 DNITTGSGD
+4790 DQIDAGAGD
-4799 DIAIGGSANLMVEH
+4799 DVVIGNTARNLYVEH
-4813 NNPLGVFT
+4813 NNPVGVFR
-4821 PSVEIVLDQ
+4821 PNVNIVLEDN
-4830 HTIDTNNHQGY
+4830 DYNVAEPRPY
-4841 LDRHCNNP
+4841 LDGQGGN
-4849 QEAEQA
+4849 
-4855 VRDFQGM
+4855 RDQIRSM
-4862 LDQGQIKGIQ
+4862 VQNGQIEGISLDYQ
-4872 IIDNKNDRLNTFDLG
+4872 NMANDTVYGGYNNKDLVFNG
-4887 EGRDLQSTG
+4887 NVSWENLPKELASDPFFGVQEDEVHAMPTPPAPAEEEPG
-4896 SNDPSEL
+4896 GNEEPANGNEEPVNGGNDP
-4903 VNQNDDEE
+4903 V
-4911 QNGNQGSENPVIN
+4911 NGN
-4924 EDDQIDYDKTVI
+4924 EDPANGDEPQNTDDCSRTYIF
-4936 SPVACAQLNLVANEK
+4936 PVAFASLELEADEK
-4951 VKLVLESYPKSDDY
+4951 VRVVFESYPQFSDHIA
-4965 TPNLWV
+4965 NLHLY
-4971 FVSPQVPGQSFEDIC
+4971 FTGANGQRFEDVS
-4986 IELYSDG
+4986 IELYSHG
-4993 KLFSYDIEGGF
+4993 RLYCYDVHGDYWVGV
-5004 WKSQDVPDHID
+5004 DVQDHID
-5015 GDPTFKDGNCVVY
+5015 GESAYGDGNCVLY
-5028 VSSKVNTN
+5028 VKARNATAFSLSIG
-5036 VTVQVTEG
+5036 E
-5044 G
+5044 

>member
-1 MSKKNNKKSI
+1 MSKKNNKSNKKKSVRG
-11 KKFNRNAYKI
+11 NYKI
-21 ESLEPRLMMDGN
+21 EALEPRLMMDGD
-33 PAGSEQQWLSDVN
+33 PTGSEQQWLSEVN
-46 EYQDSYDD
+46 QYKDSYND
-54 IMSESYRN
+54 IMSESYRS
-62 LNAEIDGLYV
+62 LNAKIDGLYV

-83 ESLLNLRDNVGGV
+83 KSLLDLRDNVGGI
-96 FAGLAGTPSS
+96 FAALAGTPFS
-106 EQMNEVV
+106 EQMEEVV
-113 ELVKSDLKSCIK
+113 DSVKSDLKSCIK

-131 TKISA
+131 TKVSA
-136 QDILDYCGTKERVL
+136 QDILDWCGAKERVL
-150 DNDAWGK
+150 YNGAWGK

-173 TVTARFDNFGYRA
+173 TITAQFDNFAYRA
-186 YRDDVNIAYKA
+186 FADNVNITYKA
-197 DSRKTLGLEANYKF
+197 DSRETLGLEANYKF
-211 NEYYEGYSSS
+211 NEYYECYSSS
-221 FILDGN
+221 FILDGDS
-227 ILTGLNKESVVS
+227 LTDLNKESVIS
-239 LRAAFNEVEDVGS
+239 LRAAFNEVENVGS
-252 KARYGILELNPDVD
+252 KAKYGILELNPDVD
-266 AGVDFVLGADVVL
+266 ADVDFVLGADVIR

-305 DETVGKVFVN
+305 DESAGKVFAN

-325 ADASAIWSDS
+325 ADASAIWSDD

-352 QELSSAI
+352 RELSSAI
-359 TNTLSLAKNRVDF
+359 TEAQAKFRADV
-372 GEFLSQNVN
+372 GGILSQNMN
-381 ELICVSDMLKDV
+381 ELTGLACMLNDV
-393 LNACPQSIQELI
+393 LKAQPQSIQQLVT
-405 DVINKSDYSVNK
+405 VINGSDYSVNN
-417 NVVVCLDEQGDLVI
+417 NVVVSLDNNGNLVI
-431 PFNLKYIEYE
+431 PFDLKYIEYE
-441 RDDKGEIK
+441 LDEKGKIK
-449 RDDYSGNKIIKSDYV
+449 EENGKKVIKPNCNYAVAINQKKFEKDFGGMNVLV
-464 NAVTISKNKIESLF
+464 ND
-478 KGLDVYVNGG
+478 GLTVD
-488 VNIKSS
+488 SS
-494 ASMSFNLV
+494 ATMSFKLI
-502 VPFAES
+502 VPFKELP
-508 SKAETDT
+508 KAQEDT
-515 ELLEIGLDGDDSQ
+515 ELKDLGLGQSDCKL
-528 IGSMLGDKAIIGSCM
+528 GSILGDNVMIGGVM
-543 NRMYEGYT
+543 EREAELAT
-551 LNNRASSVAGKD
+551 RASSYFVSPLKKA
-563 GYCLYQSLD
+563 GYCIDTNQGC
-572 KSHVY
+572 
-577 YAVYCVNDDSK
+577 YAVYCDNDE
-588 NIDVSGLA
+588 NVDVSGKS
-596 EFQDAKCQKG
+596 EFQGVSSQTGFILQWNDKCNY
-606 FVLNWNTKC
+606 VS
-615 KQIFYSGKRVHVES
+615 YSGKKIS
-629 LEEAVD
+629 LDLDNKMEHAVS
-635 ALNVIFSNNS
+635 AMNSIFSQNS
-645 NFGENT
+645 SLGKNT
-651 RAIAFNH
+651 RA
-658 NIVVLFDGTPEQMT
+658 VLFGNNIIILLDNDAVNLSSLTIDNISVDFVDE
-672 YLNKGENL
+672 NK
-680 NIDEVSEDYD
+680 
-690 EDNLKKIW
+690 KKVW
-698 ISQEIKP
+698 ISRELKP
-705 ELFNNEIKITV
+705 KKYNGNIEIKIDLDGNGKIDETDRV
-716 TKPSESKGVEIV
+716 VVFNKGN
-728 FEEGYF
+728 FDG
-734 NNASCVADIAV
+734 AQCVADIAI
-745 SIQDR
+745 SIQNG
-750 INKCFGWGEYSV
+750 INKAFGWTDDEET
-762 KDCNPIEL
+762 KIF
-770 YVETFEGKI
+770 VETFEGKI
-779 RFCTSKSYKIDFGTD
+779 RFSTSTPCVLTFSSDES
-794 LVAKWLGFSSKELDF
+794 AKWLGFSSKVLNF
-809 GNSTAVKKNSICVN
+809 GDSVSVKKNAICVEIN
-823 IKVTGVAKPIPCEVD
+823 EKKSVDSIVCDID

-845 DASRKTITV
+845 DGTRRTIV
-854 QQLLDRIVSSV
+854 VHEILDRIVSSV
-865 NDHLSARVHKR
+865 NNRLSAIAHGR
-876 VTALEQDGI
+876 VTALMRNGD
-885 ELKISSSYQNFYSI
+885 ELKIESSYKDNYSI
-899 DSIEDINGYSIASL
+899 KLIKDINGYNIASL
-913 LGLSGKSKSVDKN
+913 LGLTGVSTAVDEYKGRETFEVDATLTEVSEICKKSGAAVTFRD
-926 AGRNKFE
+926 
-933 IDSVIKEIYQNK
+933 
-945 KDVVKLEEFNLT
+945 FNLK
-957 IDSCVDSSK
+957 IVNKIDSSK
-966 DSYNLTGNYGVFG
+966 NQYQILGKYGVFG
-979 VEINESMAGHSCKT
+979 TELNGNMGGVSCTT
-993 TCTLGEDNLLNEN
+993 TCALGTEGYLNKDNRINVTLDYGSFFNPYTYLVAPEITIESSHNTTDSRLGVLQT
-1006 NKITV
+1006 NKIV
-1011 SPKYII
+1011 GPSGKLFVHSEFYMNNDKPGFM
-1017 RSSKTNLVSHGVCVS
+1017 SH
-1032 RNDALSGDLI
+1032 
-1042 EDENL
+1042 
-1047 GMFQKT
+1047 
-1053 TISGMEKSIVLLN
+1053 
-1066 NWSLETPSD
+1066 
-1075 FMKYYGPNSL
+1075 YGPNSL
-1085 TMDVLYDGLYNVVSK
+1085 TMEVLYDCLYNVVSK
-1100 DLMKVFF
+1100 DLMNVFF
-1107 GGDDPTF
+1107 DGDDPKF

-1167 NFKLSTSGLGVDID
+1167 NFKLSSTGLGVDID
-1181 WTKTIQNQATELGGM
+1181 WTKIIQNQATELGGM

-1209 EAYLNLDL
+1209 EAYLNLYL
-1217 TLHTHIDITY
+1217 TLHTHIDIAY
-1227 NDGVGGFTTT
+1227 NDAVGGFTTT

-1272 KQKTT
+1272 NQKTT
-1277 YEKLFQIGDKDGNH
+1277 YEKLFQIGDKDGKH

-1310 NGETLGSRQAVA
+1310 NGETLGARQAVA

-1363 QESLAKQLGIW
+1363 PESLAKQLGIW

-1395 YKTNEIKAHNLVVD
+1395 YKTNEVKTCNLVVD
-1409 LTELTEPL
+1409 LTGLTEPL

-1430 DGLSDTLRRLQSNLN
+1430 DGLSDTFRRLQSNLN
-1445 GVLSK
+1445 SVLGK

-1505 VGKLEKL
+1505 VGKLDKL
-1512 GTPSTV
+1512 GIPSTV
-1518 EKWAGIVFT
+1518 EKWAGVDFT
-1527 KCYKDYIQYC
+1527 KSYKDYIQYC

-1582 TLDIGFGISKKEGAF
+1582 TLDIGFGISKKDGAF
-1597 LLLSTGRESDEK
+1597 LLLSTGRESDESSVENEIK
-1609 AVAAEHT
+1609 NNQ
-1616 IDEKGRVVTK
+1616 

-1647 SLGFLAMNGHLDKDK
+1647 SLGFLAMNGHLDEKK
-1662 SSFELDLGIDL
+1662 SEFELDLGIDL
-1673 NDGDNSYESVEDD
+1673 NDGENSYENSTKD
-1686 WVKDQYAKEKISF
+1686 WENDQNSHEKISF

-1724 GIGGYTKETPH
+1724 GIGGYAKEAPH
-1735 IETDIVLDWSAERG
+1735 IETDIVLNWSAERG
-1749 TPEFGKLTEVA
+1749 TPDFGQLTEVA

-1780 DKINKAIDPIR
+1780 DKINKTIDPIR

-1826 KGMNFGFLDDII
+1826 KGMNFGFLDDLI
-1838 ELTNVAK
+1838 ELTNVVK
-1845 KFEVFKN
+1845 KFEAFKN
-1852 KGIKIANAD
+1852 EGIKIAND
-1861 GWIILHDAIGIDPVR
+1861 WVLVGNDDSVSNR
-1876 QRLNQQGLQYLNGK
+1876 DDLNKLGLQYLNGK
-1890 VSNINEYVEN
+1890 VSNINDFVEK
-1900 AVDAFGLTDLSF
+1900 AVAEFKLTDLLY
-1912 VNKMAGFSDS
+1912 VNKITDFVDC
-1922 DPSDYLSKLSS
+1922 DPSDYLSKQIS
-1933 KWNVSESKSFD
+1933 KWNVGESKSFD
-1944 PNATPTFSADWTF
+1944 SIATPKFSAHWTF
-1957 PLFEKDSAS
+1957 PLFEEKTAS

-1983 DMAPLKFN
+1983 DMAPLEFK

-2012 GVCIDLCFG
+2012 GVSIDLCFG
-2021 YDTYGLESWGKSGF
+2021 YDTYGLESWSKSGF
-2035 KNTAALLNGFYM
+2035 KNATALLNGFYM
-2047 SDWDEYGSDIAE
+2047 SDWDESGNDVAE
-2059 IVFHSSITAGASVCG
+2059 IVFRSSITAGASVCG

-2117 ISASMEVTAYA
+2117 ISASMEVKAYA
-2128 YLDYFIGRKEWTLW
+2128 YLDYFIGRKEWSLW

-2153 SKTRDPVVYTYIGD
+2153 STTRLPNVATEIDG
-2167 SNQEDTVVNVGEYAE
+2167 NTVINVGEFSE
-2182 YRSTGYVGDLPDVVD
+2182 YRSVGYVGDLHDTVVID
-2197 IAFTDAHNAMI
+2197 LDTKVA
-2208 SLGYTAEDGNDYT
+2208 SLGCNDGKNSVVNVTKNDFSVKGDLYIYAGEGNDS
-2221 YATTNPTCTVK
+2221 VIIK
-2232 GNLYVYA
+2232 GN
-2239 GDGADK
+2239 
-2245 IIVKGTNICHNIIVY
+2245 NIAHNIIVY
-2260 GGEGDDV
+2260 GGEGNDS
-2267 IDLSQASFAAGY
+2267 INLSQVSFAEGY
-2279 YAILMGGAG
+2279 YAILVGDSGCDIINGAASGINYIFG
-2288 DDSIFGAATGVNYVF
+2288 DD
-2303 GDEGILLYQRK
+2303 GIILYEK
-2314 SNIEEEKKLKEIL
+2314 GNDEKKRVKQIIA
-2327 VYPSESSSGNNTIIG
+2327 YPSEANYSCNSLYG
-2342 GCNAN
+2342 GLSAKNY
-2347 NVIFGGFGS
+2347 IFGGFGS
-2356 DTIWGGAKEDY
+2356 DLIIGGHCTDY
-2367 IFGDGGRFTVD
+2367 IFGDGGRISLGND
-2378 SYVASAYDL
+2378 VASAYDL

-2392 SDVIYGLDSNDFI
+2392 EDQIYGLNGDDHIF
-2405 CAGAGDDFVKGGDG
+2405 AGAGADYVNGGDG
-2419 TDIIYAGQGDDTIH
+2419 IDEIHGGQGDDTIL

-2439 FIYGND
+2439 RIFGDD
-2445 GVDVIFGDTPSNE
+2445 GVDVIFGD
-2458 EMVIVTKN
+2458 
-2466 NTAGV
+2466 
-2471 MPYAY
+2471 MPYEEGMVLVDFGQNGQKGVVPSVY
-2476 ASRNLTEDA
+2476 ASRELTEKVQKQIEA
-2485 KLDEVKTR
+2485 MKLSLGMNQTA
-2493 SVLNDSIEEYTSSR
+2493 SVAYGETSEQIR
-2507 EEMKTLYSQLGFE
+2507 VDDNILLRKY
-2520 WSTLENAVKVK
+2520 N
-2531 VTKGMTAEAVAALN
+2531 
-2545 LNDTTYDE
+2545 NDTANRSIDDKLSYMNALCYWFGLDWNVVNETVKANINKDKSNDAQEE
-2553 FFKDEFRSQVKKYVN
+2553 FDKNNADHFEVFEKTFFSLLKKIVN
-2568 GTGKT
+2568 GEGNTF
-2573 YSDVIDGGNGSD
+2573 SDEIDGGNGSD
-2585 VIFGD
+2585 FIFGD

-2639 GEADNDIVMGDD
+2639 GEADNDIVMGDE

-2793 KKRIERINY
+2793 KNRIERINY

-2832 STLNVDA
+2832 STLDVDA

-2914 GAGNDNFNIA
+2914 GAGNDNFNVG

-2946 GAGNDTMTVNGTE
+2946 GAGDDTMTVNGTE

-2997 YVLDTPKGAVY
+2997 YVLDTPKGSVY

-3022 GAQVDENTPNVIDLK
+3022 GTQVDENTPNVIDLK

-3210 VHLNALPLN
+3210 VPLNALPLN

-3229 KKIEGLKWDRVGNKL
+3229 KKIDGLKWDRVGNKL
-3244 TVGWTNDLTE
+3244 TVEWTNDLAE
-3254 GTVFYI
+3254 GTIFYI

-3290 YLAIRTNDSVLPKYD
+3290 YLAVRTNDSLLPKYD

-3324 HRGTMDQK
+3324 HRGTMDQEL
-3332 QFNLS
+3332 FNLS
-3337 GFLYCMVKQ
+3337 GYLYCKVKQ
-3346 PIASKTVNF
+3346 PIASKTVKF
-3355 TLPLLEDGI
+3355 TVPLLQDGI
-3364 SVFIKNE
+3364 SVFVKNA
-3371 KDEYEKV
+3371 KGDYEEL
-3378 SYVLSEDQTTLEL
+3378 SSCSLSEDQTTLEL
-3391 DTSSTTIEGYITYAT
+3391 DTSFTTIDGYIIYAT
-3406 ALEINGASTDRDVI
+3406 ALPIDKTSTDRDVI
-3420 SLWDK
+3420 NLWDK

-3447 VTSQRNASEEG
+3447 VTSQRNATEDG

-3479 TVSGTFAFYGGDSVL
+3479 TVSGTFAFYGDCSVL

-3500 ENELLGDMPESI
+3500 ENGLLGDMPDSI

-3568 MEELAKKMASF
+3568 MEELAKKIESF

-3597 DATSSLTALK
+3597 DAMSSLTALEN
-3607 KGNAVDA
+3607 GDLVDA

-3627 HTDHSHKKA
+3627 HTDQSHENA

-3664 ISKSIYREDGFQ
+3664 VSKSIYREDGFQ
-3676 TFTVVNSGKGVDTI
+3676 TFTVVNSGKGGDTI
-3690 NVNSYKAEQ
+3690 NVNSYK
-3699 ETLICEIS
+3699 
-3707 KQFTVSA
+3707 
-3714 KVLVDASAQGN
+3714 D
-3725 TPSQEP
+3725 
-3731 AVTLFDKYTY
+3731 
-3741 ILTAENENVNE
+3741 
-3752 LPYDVKAIANKN
+3752 
-3764 GKVYLVALF
+3764 
-3773 SDGVERRAE
+3773 
-3782 VDVAKTTVNSI
+3782 
-3793 ALHHAFDGISDEL
+3793 
-3806 KIVSARFAMF
+3806 
-3816 QGSDDQLVINAGEGD
+3816 GSDDQLVINAGEGD
-3831 DHVFATNENVKKKG
+3831 DKILATDAENVTKSG
-3845 LIVFGGLGDDEI
+3845 LIAFGGLGNDKIE
-3857 KIKSESSV
+3857 IKSESSL
-3865 VFGDRGQVLYHDAKG
+3865 VFGDRGQVLYHDADG

-3885 LGDDKTGT
+3885 LGDNKTGT

-3928 YGASIARTVTEEQG
+3928 YDASIARTVTEDQG
-3942 GNDTITLGGG
+3942 GNDQIALAGG

-3957 GGENKNE
+3957 GGTNDPAA
-3964 VIDKDEKLVVSKY
+3964 VDKDNEPIVES
-3977 GIDNITTGDGDD
+3977 ITTGNGEDLV
-3989 FILGD
+3989 FGD
-3994 NGYTTFQGRSDV
+3994 NGYTTFLGRSDV
-4006 AKGLDME
+4006 AKKLGMDNM
-4013 NVPTI
+4013 PSI
-4018 YEESTIS
+4018 YSEATLS
-4025 FNFQGDA
+4025 FNFQGPA
-4032 QNGFEA
+4032 QTGIAA
-4038 NDSVGAPGY
+4038 NEQAGAVADYTIKNVDETTGETVETAKHVEHHVG
-4047 ESKNWVNIK
+4047 NWNNIK
-4056 GSLASTYG
+4056 GHEAGTYG
-4064 NDDSEIVR
+4064 DNDDEIVL
-4072 FDNGTRASAISLSY
+4072 FDNGTRASAVSVTYGASEDHRVNTTDGDNIRLHGYTQEGRISA
-4086 NGNEDLRFSSSDN
+4086 N
-4099 AINLQTYNHWL
+4099 
-4110 SNRDQDNAAKL
+4110 
-4121 MNSGLMS
+4121 NSGDYNLMKS
-4128 TAPNNQ
+4128 GLDTSGNNARNTLLAQ
-4134 NGNKVNVAIDGLAQ
+4134 VDGLDQ
-4148 YYESYKVVVYLDL
+4148 YFTDYDVVVYLDMVQE
-4161 PDANSWEHQSVRIVS
+4161 NSWAQNSVRVVTLYRDIVENGVARS
-4176 LFIDGKREQAYY
+4176 EWVKSYY
-4188 VNDPAPEN
+4188 VNDPESN
-4196 FKGSF
+4196 SF
-4201 ENHAVRAILNSDGSI
+4201 NGKWVVSTATTAEQARNA
-4216 KGVKRIKDKDG
+4216 KDG
-4227 VEVETVEPIDD
+4227 EGNPEYANCVIFEGVTGDRFHVEIT
-4238 EFGRA
+4238 
-4243 MLYSNYVVFD
+4243 
-4253 VGANIAS
+4253 
-4260 DRIVIRVE
+4260 
-4268 DGIQDPNYNGKDI
+4268 DGDAWNGYNNGKDRA
-4281 PGIAAIQI
+4281 GIAGIQVC
-4289 KGVHHKQDVAA
+4289 GRLHRQDVAA
-4300 TTNIDFGGRDVIHS
+4300 STDIVHGGNDVINTQ
-4314 GRGDDIV
+4314 GGDDIV
-4321 AGGTDADTIE
+4321 VGGTGADKIR
-4331 TFGDDHRGINDNDI
+4331 TFGDDRYGIYDND
-4345 VFGDN
+4345 VVYGDN
-4350 AKMVFVDRD
+4350 AKMVFTDRD
-4359 NNVETASMISSAES
+4359 SDLDTASTISYAES
-4373 IAVKNLGVSYNDVI
+4373 IASQNMSVSYDDKI
-4387 DTGDGNDTIVGGVG
+4387 MTGDGNDVVVGGSG
-4401 QDTIHSGATAAAEDM
+4401 SDKIDSGATAQADEKLD
-4416 QNGVK
+4416 GLEVFS
-4421 ALSINFTRD
+4421 LNFTD
-4430 DADDSMKIREA
+4430 VSTNPSTLISKGEA
-4441 TYETKIVEGE
+4441 
-4451 VKFVYDGHGKKVIKT
+4451 
-4466 SGETAGVVADNDWHN
+4466 AGVVVDNDWHN
-4481 MYVKNR
+4481 AYLYNGDPRVHGTDTLGGIGFSYGCYGNSNAPTEVTNAKMDADTGNNKMMMNYVGGHNQDP
-4487 ELHEFA
+4487 L
-4493 DYSSHT
+4493 T
-4499 VDGVDV
+4499 VRL
-4505 AISSY
+4505 
-4510 ANPWQEYWADNAS
+4510 
-4523 MTNNIS
+4523 NNIR
-4529 DELDGDTSNSKLYH
+4529 SKIT
-4543 NYLAAQKQEEIK
+4543 AAKY
-4555 LTLDHL
+4555 DV
-4561 DTFRSHN
+4561 
-4568 GLKSGAYCDLY
+4568 Y
-4579 VYLGGDNNDVHI
+4579 VYIDGINNDSDAHGYVFRI
-4591 YDHIYDISLTW
+4591 TGSNGKAYY
-4602 YDKSG
+4602 
-4607 NKCKTE
+4607 
-4613 HRFLNDWTG
+4613 LNDWSG
-4622 YNFDGDYKEAY
+4622 NRFDGDFKQVT
-4633 CTSYTEAVDMLHK
+4633 CTDYTIGSLK
-4646 DSAVCVRIIG
+4646 DGITPSVEMIG
-4656 NYVVFHNISVDKV
+4656 NYVVFRDVESPNFDVTIECVDSNFGTQERN
-4669 DVRIK
+4669 D
-4674 NVYTHTRGNQNPN
+4674 
-4687 ENGEQNPKNL
+4687 L
-4697 PLINAVQI
+4697 PVVSAVQI
-4705 VAGSG
+4705 VAGANRE
-4710 KEDAA
+4710 KDVAV
-4715 IGGDHDKDLV
+4715 GGDHDKDFV
-4725 FGDDAKLTF
+4725 AGDDASLHF
-4734 DIDVP
+4734 DLDIP
-4739 YAVDEKMA
+4739 FAGDENIR
-4747 DYKNRVVEA
+4747 DYQNRLISAKSMPV
-4756 ESVAVADNVVK
+4756 SGSSNNDK
-4767 KLSTDDIID
+4767 IW
-4776 TGKDRDVVVGGEGS
+4776 TGKDRDVVVGGEGN
-4790 DNITTGSGD
+4790 DQIDAGAGD
-4799 DIAIGGSANLMVEH
+4799 DVVIGNAVKSVYVEH
-4813 NNPLGVFT
+4813 NNPVGVFR
-4821 PSVEIVLDQ
+4821 PNVNIVLEDN
-4830 HTIDTNNHQGY
+4830 DYNVAEPRPY
-4841 LDRHCNNP
+4841 LDGQGGN
-4849 QEAEQA
+4849 
-4855 VRDFQGM
+4855 RDQIRSM
-4862 LDQGQIKGIQ
+4862 VQNGQIEGISLDYQ
-4872 IIDNKNDRLNTFDLG
+4872 NMANDTVYGGYNNKDLVFNGNVTDGEFANDWNG
-4887 EGRDLQSTG
+4887 EEFFG
-4896 SNDPSEL
+4896 
-4903 VNQNDDEE
+4903 VQNDEVH
-4911 QNGNQGSENPVIN
+4911 SLPVPSAPAENPVSGD
-4924 EDDQIDYDKTVI
+4924 EEPTGTDQPIGGGDESQTGGESGNGGVRTVV
-4936 SPVACAQLNLVANEK
+4936 SSMAFANLDLEANERVK
-4951 VKLVLESYPKSDDY
+4951 VVFEDYPKFADHIA
-4965 TPNLWV
+4965 NLHLY
-4971 FVSPQVPGQSFEDIC
+4971 FAGMPGEMFENVC
-4986 IELYSDG
+4986 VELYSHG
-4993 KLFSYDIEGGF
+4993 RLYRY
-5004 WKSQDVPDHID
+5004 DVPGGYWFGVDVQDHID
-5015 GDPTFKDGNCVVY
+5015 ADPTLGDGNCVVY
-5028 VSSKVNTN
+5028 ISSELATSFT
-5036 VTVQVTEG
+5036 VTIGE
-5044 G
+5044 

>member
-33 PAGSEQQWLSDVN
+33 PAGSEQQWLSEVN
-46 EYQDSYDD
+46 QYQDSYND
-54 IMSESYRN
+54 IMSESYRS
-62 LNAEIDGLYV
+62 LNAKIDGLYV

-83 ESLLNLRDNVGGV
+83 KSLLDLRDNVGGI
-96 FAGLAGTPSS
+96 FAALAGTPFS
-106 EQMNEVV
+106 EQMEEVV
-113 ELVKSDLKSCIK
+113 DSVKSDLKSCIK

-131 TKISA
+131 TKVSA
-136 QDILDYCGTKERVL
+136 QDILDWCGAKERVL
-150 DNDAWGK
+150 YNGAWGK

-173 TVTARFDNFGYRA
+173 TITAQFDNFAYRA
-186 YRDDVNIAYKA
+186 FADNVNITYKA
-197 DSRKTLGLEANYKF
+197 DSRETLGLEANYKF
-211 NEYYEGYSSS
+211 NEYYECYSSS
-221 FILDGN
+221 FILDGDA
-227 ILTGLNKESVVS
+227 LTDLNKESVIS
-239 LRAAFNEVEDVGS
+239 LRAAFNEVENVGS
-252 KARYGILELNPDVD
+252 KAKYGILELNPDVD
-266 AGVDFVLGADVVL
+266 ADVDFVLGADVIR

-305 DETVGKVFVN
+305 DESAGKVFAN

-325 ADASAIWSDS
+325 ADASAIWSDD

-352 QELSSAI
+352 RELSFAI
-359 TNTLSLAKNRVDF
+359 TEAQSNKSADLSGIKNADLS
-372 GEFLSQNVN
+372 GILSQNMN
-381 ELICVSDMLKDV
+381 ELSCFSNMLDDV
-393 LNACPQSIQELI
+393 LNAQPQSLQELI
-405 DVINKSDYSVNK
+405 KSLNESDYSINK
-417 NVVVCLDEQGDLVI
+417 NVVISLDGSGNLVI
-431 PFNLKYIEYE
+431 PFDLKYIEYE
-441 RDDKGEIK
+441 LDADGKK
-449 RDDYSGNKIIKSDYV
+449 VIKSNCVYSV
-464 NAVTISKNKIESLF
+464 AISQTKFEKSLF
-478 KGLDVYVNGG
+478 EGLNILVNDG
-488 VNIKSS
+488 IKVSSS
-494 ASMSFNLV
+494 ATMSFKLV
-502 VPFAES
+502 VPLKEIP
-508 SKAETDT
+508 KAQENT
-515 ELLEIGLDGDDSQ
+515 ELNDLGLGQSDCKL
-528 IGSMLGDKAIIGSCM
+528 GSILGDNVMIGGVM
-543 NRMYEGYT
+543 EREAELAT
-551 LNNRASSVAGKD
+551 RASSYFVSPLKKA
-563 GYCLYQSLD
+563 GYCIDTNQGC
-572 KSHVY
+572 
-577 YAVYCVNDDSK
+577 YAVYCDNNENV
-588 NIDVSGLA
+588 DVSGKS
-596 EFQDAKCQKG
+596 EFQGVMSQIGFILQWNDKC
-606 FVLNWNTKC
+606 NY
-615 KQIFYSGKRVHVES
+615 ISYSGKKIS
-629 LEEAVD
+629 LDSDNKKDHAVS
-635 ALNVIFSNNS
+635 AMNSIFSQDS
-645 NFGENT
+645 SLGKNT
-651 RAIAFNH
+651 RA
-658 NIVVLFDGTPEQMT
+658 VLFDNNIIILLDNDAVNLSSLTIDNIST
-672 YLNKGENL
+672 NFVDSNKKKVWVSR
-680 NIDEVSEDYD
+680 EV
-690 EDNLKKIW
+690 
-698 ISQEIKP
+698 KP
-705 ELFNNEIKITV
+705 QKYNGDIEIKIDLDGNGKIGETDRI
-716 TKPSESKGVEIV
+716 IV
-728 FEEGYF
+728 FNKGCF
-734 NNASCVADIAV
+734 DGAQCVADIAI
-745 SIQDR
+745 SIQNG
-750 INKCFGWGEYSV
+750 INKAFGWTADEEV
-762 KDCNPIEL
+762 KL
-770 YVETFEGKI
+770 FVETFEGKI
-779 RFCTSKSYKIDFGTD
+779 RFSTSTPCKLAFSSDES
-794 LVAKWLGFSSKELDF
+794 AKWLGFSSKVLNFGDF
-809 GNSTAVKKNSICVN
+809 AAVQKNSVCVE
-823 IKVTGVAKPIPCEVD
+823 IKVKDCVDPIACEID

-845 DASRKTITV
+845 DGTRRTIV
-854 QQLLDRIVSSV
+854 VHEILDRIVSSV
-865 NDHLSARVHKR
+865 NNRLSAIAHGR
-876 VTALEQDGI
+876 VTALMRNGV
-885 ELKISSSYQNFYSI
+885 ELKIESSYKDNYSI
-899 DSIEDINGYSIASL
+899 KLIKDINGYNIASL
-913 LGLSGKSKSVDKN
+913 LGLTGVSAAVDEYKGRETFEVDATLTEVSEICKKSGAAVT
-926 AGRNKFE
+926 F
-933 IDSVIKEIYQNK
+933 
-945 KDVVKLEEFNLT
+945 KDFNLK
-957 IDSCVDSSK
+957 IVNKIDSSK
-966 DSYNLTGNYGVFG
+966 NQYQILGKYGVFG
-979 VEINESMAGHSCKT
+979 TELNGNMGGVSCTT
-993 TCTLGEDNLLNEN
+993 TCALGTEGYLNKDNRINVTLDYGSFFNPYTYLVAPEITIESSHNTTDSRLGVLQT
-1006 NKITV
+1006 NKIV
-1011 SPKYII
+1011 
-1017 RSSKTNLVSHGVCVS
+1017 GE
-1032 RNDALSGDLI
+1032 SGGLI
-1042 EDENL
+1042 VFSEFYMNEDD
-1047 GMFQKT
+1047 
-1053 TISGMEKSIVLLN
+1053 
-1066 NWSLETPSD
+1066 PD
-1075 FMKYYGPNSL
+1075 FMSHYGPNNL
-1085 TMDVLYDGLYNVVSK
+1085 TMDVLYEGLYNVVSK
-1100 DLMKVFF
+1100 DLMNVFF
-1107 GGDDPTF
+1107 DGDDPKF

-1167 NFKLSTSGLGVDID
+1167 NFKLSSAGLGVDID
-1181 WTKTIQNQATELGGM
+1181 WTKIIQNQATELGGM

-1209 EAYLNLDL
+1209 EAYLNLYL

-1272 KQKTT
+1272 NQKTT
-1277 YEKLFQIGDKDGNH
+1277 YEKLFQIGDKDGKH
-1291 SHLFMKAFVDVA
+1291 SHLFMEAFVDVA

-1310 NGETLGSRQAVA
+1310 NGITLGSRQAIA
-1322 IYIGGTL
+1322 IYIGGKL

-1334 GMDTG
+1334 GMDAG
-1339 VITIG
+1339 AITIG
-1344 VAEDKD
+1344 VAKNND
-1350 DYKNLS
+1350 DYNNLS
-1356 CWDNDDN
+1356 CWDNNDD
-1363 QESLAKQLGIW
+1363 SAALATQLGIW

-1381 NSVAVWDRDCDGKI
+1381 NSVAVWDRNCDGTI
-1395 YKTNEIKAHNLVVD
+1395 YKTSEIKAHNLVVD

-1445 GVLSK
+1445 GVLGK

-1458 LGDSILGAADCLTDL
+1458 LGDSVLGAADCLTDL

-1505 VGKLEKL
+1505 VGKLDKL

-1518 EKWAGIVFT
+1518 EKWAGVDFT
-1527 KCYKDYIQYC
+1527 KSYKDYIQYS
-1537 ESDNEVC
+1537 ESDDEVC

-1582 TLDIGFGISKKEGAF
+1582 TLDIGFGISKKDGAF
-1597 LLLSTGRESDEK
+1597 LLLSTGRESDESSVENEIK
-1609 AVAAEHT
+1609 NNQ
-1616 IDEKGRVVTK
+1616 

-1647 SLGFLAMNGHLDKDK
+1647 SLGFLAMNGHLDESN
-1662 SSFELDLGIDL
+1662 SSFELNLGIDL
-1673 NDGDNSYESVEDD
+1673 NDGDNSYESVETD
-1686 WVKDQYAKEKISF
+1686 WEKDQYAKEKISF

-1724 GIGGYTKETPH
+1724 GIGGYTKEAPH
-1735 IETDIVLDWSAERG
+1735 IETDVVLNWSAERG
-1749 TPEFGKLTEVA
+1749 TPDFGKLTEVA

-1780 DKINKAIDPIR
+1780 DKINKTIDPIR

-1826 KGMNFGFLDDII
+1826 KGMNFGFLDDLI
-1838 ELTNVAK
+1838 ELTNVVK
-1845 KFEVFKN
+1845 KFEAFKN
-1852 KGIKIANAD
+1852 EGIKIAND
-1861 GWIILHDAIGIDPVR
+1861 WVLVGDVTDTSR
-1876 QRLNQQGLQYLNGK
+1876 QTLNKQGLLFLNGK
-1890 VSNINEYVEN
+1890 VPNINDYVEK
-1900 AVDAFGLTDLSF
+1900 AVEDFELTDLSF
-1912 VNKMAGFSDS
+1912 VNKITDFVDC
-1922 DPSDYLSKLSS
+1922 DPSDYLSKQIS
-1933 KWNVSESKSFD
+1933 KWDAGESKSFD
-1944 PNATPTFSADWTF
+1944 SIATPTFSANWTF
-1957 PLFEKDSAS
+1957 PLFEKESAS

-1983 DMAPLKFN
+1983 DMAPLEFK

-2012 GVCIDLCFG
+2012 GVSIDLCFG

-2035 KNTAALLNGFYM
+2035 KNTAALLNGFYI
-2047 SDWDEYGSDIAE
+2047 SDWDEYGNDIAE
-2059 IVFHSSITAGASVCG
+2059 IVFRSSITAGASVCG

-2197 IAFTDAHNAMI
+2197 IAFTDAHNAKI

-2279 YAILMGGAG
+2279 YAILMGCAG
-2288 DDSIFGAATGVNYVF
+2288 NDSIFGAATGVNYVF

-2405 CAGAGDDFVKGGDG
+2405 CAGTGDDFIKGGDG

-2458 EMVIVTKN
+2458 EMVVVTKN

-2520 WSTLENAVKVK
+2520 WSILENAVKVK

-2568 GTGKT
+2568 GTGES

-2590 DGFNKISGIDV
+2590 DGAKQISGNDD

-2639 GEADNDIVMGDD
+2639 GEADNDIVMGDE

-2696 QNSVSKSVGGDDVII
+2696 QNSVSKHVGGDDVII

-2793 KKRIERINY
+2793 KNRIERINY

-2832 STLNVDA
+2832 STLDVDA

-2914 GAGNDNFNIA
+2914 GAGNDNFNIG

-2929 KNGKIS
+2929 KNGKIN

-2946 GAGNDTMTVNGTE
+2946 GAGDDTMTVNGTE

-3113 FADGENYTSFVTLT
+3113 FADGENYKSFITLT
-3127 FDSSD
+3127 FNSSD
-3132 YSTVKKV
+3132 YAAVKKV

-3145 DKLSEGDA
+3145 DRLSEGDA

-3178 LVFMDDKN
+3178 LVFIDDKN
-3186 SLQPKN
+3186 NSTPKN

-3202 GKNEHSFD
+3202 GKNEQTFD
-3210 VHLNALPLN
+3210 VSLNALPQIG
-3219 NDITIWTNSH
+3219 DISIWTNSH
-3229 KKIEGLKWDRVGNKL
+3229 EQIDGLKLDRIGNKL
-3244 TVGWTNDLTE
+3244 NVSWTNELAE
-3254 GTVFYI
+3254 GTIFYI
-3260 NYSHNSMVVENTS
+3260 SYSHNSMVVENTS

-3290 YLAIRTNDSVLPKYD
+3290 YLAVRTNDSLLPKYD

-3324 HRGTMDQK
+3324 HRGTMDQEL
-3332 QFNLS
+3332 FNLS
-3337 GFLYCMVKQ
+3337 GYLYCKVKQ
-3346 PIASKTVNF
+3346 PIASKTVKF
-3355 TLPLLEDGI
+3355 TVPLLQDGI
-3364 SVFIKNE
+3364 SVFVKNA
-3371 KDEYEKV
+3371 KGDYEEL
-3378 SYVLSEDQTTLEL
+3378 SSCSLSEDQTTLEL
-3391 DTSSTTIEGYITYAT
+3391 DTSFTTIDGYIIYAT
-3406 ALEINGASTDRDVI
+3406 ALPIDKTSTDRDVI
-3420 SLWDK
+3420 NLWEK
-3425 LNGLEFVDDSYTPS
+3425 LSGLEFVDSDITS

-3447 VTSQRNASEEG
+3447 VTSKRNVSEDG

-3479 TVSGTFAFYGGDSVL
+3479 TVSGTFALYGDYSVF
-3494 VANEKE
+3494 VADEKE
-3500 ENELLGDMPESI
+3500 ENGLLGDMPDSI
-3512 TVSKNT
+3512 TVSKNS

-3541 MMLRYKELN
+3541 MMLRYKELDKN
-3550 KSDDK
+3550 DDK

-3568 MEELAKKMASF
+3568 MEELAKKIASF

-3597 DATSSLTALK
+3597 DAMSSLAALE
-3607 KGNAVDA
+3607 KGDSVDA

-3627 HTDHSHKKA
+3627 HTDQSHENA

-3664 ISKSIYREDGFQ
+3664 VNKSIYREDGFQ
-3676 TFTVVNSGKGVDTI
+3676 TFTVVNSGKGGDTI
-3690 NVNSYKAEQ
+3690 NVNSYK
-3699 ETLICEIS
+3699 
-3707 KQFTVSA
+3707 
-3714 KVLVDASAQGN
+3714 D
-3725 TPSQEP
+3725 
-3731 AVTLFDKYTY
+3731 
-3741 ILTAENENVNE
+3741 
-3752 LPYDVKAIANKN
+3752 
-3764 GKVYLVALF
+3764 
-3773 SDGVERRAE
+3773 
-3782 VDVAKTTVNSI
+3782 
-3793 ALHHAFDGISDEL
+3793 
-3806 KIVSARFAMF
+3806 
-3816 QGSDDQLVINAGEGD
+3816 GSDDQLVINAGEGD
-3831 DHVFATNENVKKKG
+3831 DKILATDAKNVTKSG
-3845 LIVFGGLGDDEI
+3845 LIAFGGLGNDKIE
-3857 KIKSESSV
+3857 IKSESSL
-3865 VFGDRGQVLYHDAKG
+3865 VFGDRGQVLYHDADG

-3885 LGDDKTGT
+3885 LGDNKTGT

-3928 YGASIARTVTEEQG
+3928 YGATIARTVTEDQG
-3942 GNDTITLGGG
+3942 GNDQIALADGN
-3952 RNVVF
+3952 NVVF
-3957 GGENKNE
+3957 GGTNDPAA
-3964 VIDKDEKLVVSKY
+3964 VDKDNEPIVES
-3977 GIDNITTGDGDD
+3977 ITTGNGEDLV
-3989 FILGD
+3989 FGD

-4006 AKGLDME
+4006 AKKLGMDNM
-4013 NVPTI
+4013 PTI
-4018 YEESTIS
+4018 YSEATLS
-4025 FNFQGDA
+4025 FNFQGPA
-4032 QNGFEA
+4032 QTGIAA
-4038 NDSVGAPGY
+4038 NEQAGAVADYTVKNVDETTGETVETAKHVEHHVG
-4047 ESKNWVNIK
+4047 NWNNIK
-4056 GSLASTYG
+4056 GHEAGTYG
-4064 NDDSEIVR
+4064 DNDDEIVL
-4072 FDNGTRASAISLSY
+4072 FDNGTRASAVSVSYGASEDHRVNTTDGDNIRLHGYTQEGRISA
-4086 NGNEDLRFSSSDN
+4086 N
-4099 AINLQTYNHWL
+4099 
-4110 SNRDQDNAAKL
+4110 
-4121 MNSGLMS
+4121 NSGDYNLMKS
-4128 TAPNNQ
+4128 GLDTSGNNARNTLLAQ
-4134 NGNKVNVAIDGLAQ
+4134 VDGLDQ
-4148 YYESYKVVVYLDL
+4148 YFTDYDVVVYLDMVQE
-4161 PDANSWEHQSVRIVS
+4161 NSWAQNSVRVVTLYRDIVENGVARS
-4176 LFIDGKREQAYY
+4176 EWVKSYY
-4188 VNDPAPEN
+4188 VNDPESN
-4196 FKGSF
+4196 SF
-4201 ENHAVRAILNSDGSI
+4201 NGKWVVSTATTAEQARNA
-4216 KGVKRIKDKDG
+4216 KDG
-4227 VEVETVEPIDD
+4227 EGNPEYANCVIFEGVTGDRFHVEIT
-4238 EFGRA
+4238 
-4243 MLYSNYVVFD
+4243 
-4253 VGANIAS
+4253 
-4260 DRIVIRVE
+4260 
-4268 DGIQDPNYNGKDI
+4268 DGDAWNGYNNGKDRA
-4281 PGIAAIQI
+4281 GIAGIQVC
-4289 KGVHHKQDVAA
+4289 GRLHRQDVAA
-4300 TTNIDFGGRDVIHS
+4300 STDIAHGGNDVINTQ
-4314 GRGDDIV
+4314 GGDDIV
-4321 AGGTDADTIE
+4321 VGGTGADKIR
-4331 TFGDDHRGINDNDI
+4331 TFGDDRYGIYDND
-4345 VFGDN
+4345 VVYGDN
-4350 AKMVFVDRD
+4350 AKMSFTDRD
-4359 NNVETASMISSAES
+4359 GNLDTASTISYAES
-4373 IAVKNLGVSYNDVI
+4373 IASQNMSVSYDDKI
-4387 DTGDGNDTIVGGVG
+4387 MTGDGNDVVVGGSG
-4401 QDTIHSGATAAAEDM
+4401 SDKIDSGATAQAEEKLD
-4416 QNGVK
+4416 GLEVFS
-4421 ALSINFTRD
+4421 LNFTD
-4430 DADDSMKIREA
+4430 VSSNQSTLISKGEA
-4441 TYETKIVEGE
+4441 
-4451 VKFVYDGHGKKVIKT
+4451 
-4466 SGETAGVVADNDWHN
+4466 AGVVTDNDWHN
-4481 MYVKNR
+4481 AYLYNGDPRVHGTDSLGGIGFSYDCYGNTNAPTEVTNAKMDADTGNNKMMMNYVGGHNQDP
-4487 ELHEFA
+4487 L
-4493 DYSSHT
+4493 T
-4499 VDGVDV
+4499 VRL
-4505 AISSY
+4505 
-4510 ANPWQEYWADNAS
+4510 
-4523 MTNNIS
+4523 NNIR
-4529 DELDGDTSNSKLYH
+4529 SKIT
-4543 NYLAAQKQEEIK
+4543 AAKY
-4555 LTLDHL
+4555 DV
-4561 DTFRSHN
+4561 
-4568 GLKSGAYCDLY
+4568 Y
-4579 VYLGGDNNDVHI
+4579 VYIDGINNDSDAHGYVFKI
-4591 YDHIYDISLTW
+4591 TGSNG
-4602 YDKSG
+4602 KSYY
-4607 NKCKTE
+4607 
-4613 HRFLNDWTG
+4613 LNDWSG
-4622 YNFDGDYKEAY
+4622 NRFDGDFKQVT
-4633 CTSYTEAVDMLHK
+4633 CTDYTIGSLK
-4646 DSAVCVRIIG
+4646 DGITPSVEMIG
-4656 NYVVFHNISVDKV
+4656 NYVVFRDVESPNFDVTIECVDSNFGTQERN
-4669 DVRIK
+4669 D
-4674 NVYTHTRGNQNPN
+4674 
-4687 ENGEQNPKNL
+4687 L
-4697 PLINAVQI
+4697 PVVSAVQI
-4705 VAGSG
+4705 VAGVNRE
-4710 KEDAA
+4710 KDIAV
-4715 IGGDHDKDLV
+4715 GGDHDKDFV
-4725 FGDDAKLTF
+4725 AGDDASLHF
-4734 DIDVP
+4734 DLDIP
-4739 YAVDEKMA
+4739 FAGDENIR
-4747 DYKNRVVEA
+4747 DYQNRLISAKSMPVSGSA
-4756 ESVAVADNVVK
+4756 NNDK
-4767 KLSTDDIID
+4767 IW
-4776 TGKDRDVVVGGEGS
+4776 TGKDRDVVVGGEGN
-4790 DNITTGSGD
+4790 DQIDAGAGD
-4799 DIAIGGSANLMVEH
+4799 DVVIGNTARNLYVEH
-4813 NNPLGVFT
+4813 NNPVGVFR
-4821 PSVEIVLDQ
+4821 PNVNIVLEDN
-4830 HTIDTNNHQGY
+4830 DYNVAEPRPY
-4841 LDRHCNNP
+4841 LDGQGGN
-4849 QEAEQA
+4849 
-4855 VRDFQGM
+4855 RDQIRSM
-4862 LDQGQIKGIQ
+4862 VQNGQIEGISLDYQ
-4872 IIDNKNDRLNTFDLG
+4872 NMANDTVYGGYNNKDLVFNGNVTDGEFANDWNG
-4887 EGRDLQSTG
+4887 EEFFG
-4896 SNDPSEL
+4896 
-4903 VNQNDDEE
+4903 VQNDEVH
-4911 QNGNQGSENPVIN
+4911 SLPVPSAPAENPVSGD
-4924 EDDQIDYDKTVI
+4924 EEPTGTDQPIGGGDESQTGGESGNGGVRTVV
-4936 SPVACAQLNLVANEK
+4936 SSMAFANLDLEANERVK
-4951 VKLVLESYPKSDDY
+4951 VVFEDYPKFADHIA
-4965 TPNLWV
+4965 NLHLY
-4971 FVSPQVPGQSFEDIC
+4971 FAGMPGEMFENVC
-4986 IELYSDG
+4986 VELYSHG
-4993 KLFSYDIEGGF
+4993 RLYRY
-5004 WKSQDVPDHID
+5004 DVPGGYWFGVDVQDHID
-5015 GDPTFKDGNCVVY
+5015 ADPALGDGNCVVY
-5028 VSSKVNTN
+5028 ISSELATSFT
-5036 VTVQVTEG
+5036 VTIGE
-5044 G
+5044 

>member
-1 MSKKNNKKSI
+1 MSKKNNKSNKKKSTRG
-11 KKFNRNAYKI
+11 KYKI
-21 ESLEPRLMMDGN
+21 EALEPRLMMDGEESSPMDKDWCEEVHSFDHLYN
-33 PAGSEQQWLSDVN
+33 LMNAVGALKDNRIEGLYIARGESLEAASYKTLLDIRNDVSWWGGEGSEILSQRLTKAVDKVK
-46 EYQDSYDD
+46 EDIVSKLKKSTSTDD
-54 IMSESYRN
+54 EALSVEDAYKRI
-62 LNAEIDGLYV
+62 G
-72 AKDDNVSPATY
+72 
-83 ESLLNLRDNVGGV
+83 
-96 FAGLAGTPSS
+96 SS
-106 EQMNEVV
+106 IVTLKVETGNEVSYYA
-113 ELVKSDLKSCIK
+113 ELFGNRIK
-125 WASVGK
+125 
-131 TKISA
+131 INLLF
-136 QDILDYCGTKERVL
+136 DM
-150 DNDAWGK
+150 
-157 KTSYH
+157 
-162 VSLYDNDKLKV
+162 KV
-173 TVTARFDNFGYRA
+173 TTEWLKDFVA
-186 YRDDVNIAYKA
+186 DVEDSTYKA
-197 DSRKTLGLEANYKF
+197 DVSNLFGVEADFEFREYKEKYRASFFLDGDLNTGLESESSLLLTVDFDEKKNDAAKF
-211 NEYYEGYSSS
+211 G
-221 FILDGN
+221 
-227 ILTGLNKESVVS
+227 V
-239 LRAAFNEVEDVGS
+239 
-252 KARYGILELNPDVD
+252 LELNGD
-266 AGVDFVLGADVVL
+266 ADADADLTLGAKISVFAKGFKIQ
-279 SGDKVSVKSRTEADF
+279 SVSSADF
-294 DLSIANPDSFS
+294 DFSIKNPEQFS
-305 DETVGKVFVN
+305 DDSAEKVFID

-325 ADASAIWSDS
+325 ADAAAIWSDA

-352 QELSSAI
+352 RELSSAI
-359 TNTLSLAKNRVDF
+359 TEAQAKFRADV
-372 GEFLSQNVN
+372 GGILSQNMN
-381 ELICVSDMLKDV
+381 ELTGLACMLNDV
-393 LNACPQSIQELI
+393 LKAQPQSIQQLVT
-405 DVINKSDYSVNK
+405 VINGSDYSVNN
-417 NVVVCLDEQGDLVI
+417 NVVVSLDNNGNLVI
-431 PFNLKYIEYE
+431 PFDLKYIEYVLDE
-441 RDDKGEIK
+441 KGKIKEENGKKVIKPNCNYAVAINQKKFEKDFGGMNVLVNDGLTVDSSATMSFKLIVPFKELPKAQEESELKDFDIGENDAKLGFVLGDNALIGSKIK
-449 RDDYSGNKIIKSDYV
+449 RKYDLR
-464 NAVTISKNKIESLF
+464 T
-478 KGLDVYVNGG
+478 
-488 VNIKSS
+488 
-494 ASMSFNLV
+494 
-502 VPFAES
+502 
-508 SKAETDT
+508 
-515 ELLEIGLDGDDSQ
+515 
-528 IGSMLGDKAIIGSCM
+528 
-543 NRMYEGYT
+543 
-551 LNNRASSVAGKD
+551 RASSFFTSAHKKAD
-563 GYCLYQSLD
+563 
-572 KSHVY
+572 
-577 YAVYCVNDDSK
+577 YCVNADQQTYAIYCECCDD
-588 NIDVSGLA
+588 IDVSNKEELYGVNA
-596 EFQDAKCQKG
+596 QIG
-606 FVLNWNTKC
+606 FVVPWNYMFKS
-615 KQIFYSGKRVHVES
+615 ISYSGKKINLDSEKTQEH
-629 LEEAVD
+629 AVS
-635 ALNVIFSNNS
+635 ALNSLFAQDSNL
-645 NFGENT
+645 GNT
-651 RAIAFNH
+651 RAEFFDNY
-658 NIVVLFDGTPEQMT
+658 IVILLDNDSTNLAGLKFDSFT
-672 YLNKGENL
+672 LNVDDSNK
-680 NIDEVSEDYD
+680 
-690 EDNLKKIW
+690 KKIW
-698 ISQEIKP
+698 ISRELMP
-705 ELFNNEIKITV
+705 ESYSGDIGMTIDMNGDGIIDETNDRIILFKNGCFDGAQ
-716 TKPSESKGVEIV
+716 S
-728 FEEGYF
+728 
-734 NNASCVADIAV
+734 VADIAV
-745 SIQDR
+745 GIQNK
-750 INKCFGWGEYSV
+750 INDAFKESD
-762 KDCNPIEL
+762 KDVEL
-770 YVETFEGKI
+770 FVETFNGAI
-779 RFCTSKSYKIDFGTD
+779 RFCSSKSCILTFSS
-794 LVAKWLGFSSKELDF
+794 AACANWLGFSSETLNF
-809 GNSTAVKKNSICVN
+809 GDSTNVKKNSILLN
-823 IKVTGVAKPIPCEVD
+823 IEKNDKTIIPCEVD
-838 LSDLVGK
+838 LSDLVGI
-845 DASRKTITV
+845 DGSRKTITV
-854 QQLLDRIVSSV
+854 QQILTRIISSV
-865 NDHLSARVHKR
+865 NTCLSGIVGSR
-876 VTALEQDGI
+876 VTALVQNGV
-885 ELKISSSYQNFYSI
+885 ELKIDSSYENTYRIHSI
-899 DSIEDINGYSIASL
+899 ADINGYNIASL
-913 LGLSGKSKSVDKN
+913 LGLTGISVAVDENK
-926 AGRNKFE
+926 GREIFE
-933 IDSVIKEIYQNK
+933 IDTVLAETSDKCK
-945 KDVVKLEEFNLT
+945 KSGAAVTFRDFNLK
-957 IDSCVDSSK
+957 IVNKIDSSK
-966 DSYNLTGNYGVFG
+966 NQYQILGKYGVFG
-979 VEINESMAGHSCKT
+979 TELNGNMGGVSCTT
-993 TCTLGEDNLLNEN
+993 TCALGTEGYLNKDNRINVTLDYGSFFNPYTYLVAPEITIESSRNTTDSRLGVLQT
-1006 NKITV
+1006 NKIV
-1011 SPKYII
+1011 GPSGKLIVHSEFYMNNDKPGFM
-1017 RSSKTNLVSHGVCVS
+1017 SH
-1032 RNDALSGDLI
+1032 
-1042 EDENL
+1042 
-1047 GMFQKT
+1047 
-1053 TISGMEKSIVLLN
+1053 
-1066 NWSLETPSD
+1066 
-1075 FMKYYGPNSL
+1075 YGPNNL
-1085 TMDVLYDGLYNVVSK
+1085 TMDVLYDGLYDVVSK
-1100 DLMKVFF
+1100 DLMNVFF
-1107 GGDDPTF
+1107 DGNDPKF

-1167 NFKLSTSGLGVDID
+1167 NFKLSSTGLGVDID
-1181 WTKTIQNQATELGGM
+1181 WTKIIQNQATELGGM

-1209 EAYLNLDL
+1209 EAYLNLYL
-1217 TLHTHIDITY
+1217 TLHTHIDIAY

-1277 YEKLFQIGDKDGNH
+1277 YEKLFQIGDKDGKH

-1363 QESLAKQLGIW
+1363 PESLAKQLGIW

-1381 NSVAVWDRDCDGKI
+1381 NSVAVWDRDCDGTI
-1395 YKTNEIKAHNLVVD
+1395 YKTSEIKTHNLVVD

-1473 YTTLV
+1473 YTTLI

-1505 VGKLEKL
+1505 VGKLDKL

-1518 EKWAGIVFT
+1518 EKWAGVDFT
-1527 KCYKDYIQYC
+1527 KSYKDYIQYC
-1537 ESDNEVC
+1537 ESDDEVC

-1582 TLDIGFGISKKEGAF
+1582 TLDFGFGISKKDGAF
-1597 LLLSTGRESDEK
+1597 LLLSTGRESDESSVENEIK
-1609 AVAAEHT
+1609 NNQ
-1616 IDEKGRVVTK
+1616 

-1647 SLGFLAMNGHLDKDK
+1647 SLGFLAMNGHLDENK
-1662 SSFELDLGIDL
+1662 SSFELNLGIDL
-1673 NDGDNSYESVEDD
+1673 NDGVNSYENSTKD
-1686 WVKDQYAKEKISF
+1686 WENDQNSHEKISF

-1724 GIGGYTKETPH
+1724 GIGGYTKEAPH
-1735 IETDIVLDWSAERG
+1735 IETDVVLNWSAERG
-1749 TPEFGKLTEVA
+1749 TSEFGKLTEVA

-1780 DKINKAIDPIR
+1780 DKINKTIDPIR

-1826 KGMNFGFLDDII
+1826 KGMNFGFLDDLI
-1838 ELTNVAK
+1838 ELTNVVK
-1845 KFEVFKN
+1845 KFEAFKN
-1852 KGIKIANAD
+1852 EGIKIAND
-1861 GWIILHDAIGIDPVR
+1861 WVLVGDVTDTSR
-1876 QRLNQQGLQYLNGK
+1876 QTLNKQGLLFLNGK
-1890 VSNINEYVEN
+1890 VPNINDYVEK
-1900 AVDAFGLTDLSF
+1900 AVEDFELTDLLF
-1912 VNKMAGFSDS
+1912 VNKITDFVDC
-1922 DPSDYLSKLSS
+1922 DPSDYLSKQIS
-1933 KWNVSESKSFD
+1933 KWNVGESKSFD
-1944 PNATPTFSADWTF
+1944 SIATPKFSAHWTF
-1957 PLFEKDSAS
+1957 PLFEKKTAS

-1983 DMAPLKFN
+1983 DMAPLEFK

-2012 GVCIDLCFG
+2012 GVSIDLCFG
-2021 YDTYGLESWGKSGF
+2021 YDTYGLESWSKSGF
-2035 KNTAALLNGFYM
+2035 KNATALLNGFYM
-2047 SDWDEYGSDIAE
+2047 SDWDESGNDVAE
-2059 IVFHSSITAGASVCG
+2059 IVFRSSITAGASVCG

-2117 ISASMEVTAYA
+2117 ISASMEVKAYA
-2128 YLDYFIGRKEWTLW
+2128 YLDYFIGRKEWSLW

-2153 SKTRDPVVYTYIGD
+2153 STTRLPNVATEIDG
-2167 SNQEDTVVNVGEYAE
+2167 NTVINVGEFSE
-2182 YRSTGYVGDLPDVVD
+2182 YRSVGYVGDLHDTVVID
-2197 IAFTDAHNAMI
+2197 LDTKVA
-2208 SLGYTAEDGNDYT
+2208 SLGYNDGKNSVVYVTKNDFSVKGDLYIYAGEGNDS
-2221 YATTNPTCTVK
+2221 VIIK
-2232 GNLYVYA
+2232 GN
-2239 GDGADK
+2239 
-2245 IIVKGTNICHNIIVY
+2245 NIAHNIIVY
-2260 GGEGDDV
+2260 GGEGNDS
-2267 IDLSQASFAAGY
+2267 INLSQVSFAEGY
-2279 YAILMGGAG
+2279 YAILVGDSGCDIINGAASGINYIFG
-2288 DDSIFGAATGVNYVF
+2288 DD
-2303 GDEGILLYQRK
+2303 GIILYEK
-2314 SNIEEEKKLKEIL
+2314 GNDEKKKVKQIIA
-2327 VYPSESSSGNNTIIG
+2327 YPSEANYSCNSLYG
-2342 GCNAN
+2342 GLRAKNY
-2347 NVIFGGFGS
+2347 IFGGFGS
-2356 DTIWGGAKEDY
+2356 DLIIGGHCTDY
-2367 IFGDGGRFTVD
+2367 IFGDGGRISLGND
-2378 SYVASAYDL
+2378 VASAYDL

-2392 SDVIYGLDSNDFI
+2392 EDQIYGLNGDDHIF
-2405 CAGAGDDFVKGGDG
+2405 AGAGADYVNGGDG
-2419 TDIIYAGQGDDTIH
+2419 IDEIHGGQGDDSIL

-2439 FIYGND
+2439 RIFGDD
-2445 GVDVIFGDTPSNE
+2445 GVDVIFGD
-2458 EMVIVTKN
+2458 
-2466 NTAGV
+2466 
-2471 MPYAY
+2471 MPYEEGMVLVDFGQNGQKGVVPSAY
-2476 ASRNLTEDA
+2476 ASRELTEKVQKQIEA
-2485 KLDEVKTR
+2485 MKLSLGMNQTA
-2493 SVLNDSIEEYTSSR
+2493 SVDYGDTSEQIR
-2507 EEMKTLYSQLGFE
+2507 VDDNILLRKY
-2520 WSTLENAVKVK
+2520 N
-2531 VTKGMTAEAVAALN
+2531 
-2545 LNDTTYDE
+2545 NDTANRSIDDKLSYMNALCYWFGLDWNIVNETVKANINKEKSNDAQEE
-2553 FFKDEFRSQVKKYVN
+2553 FDTNNADHFDVFEKTFFSLLKKIVN
-2568 GTGKT
+2568 GEGNTF
-2573 YSDVIDGGNGSD
+2573 SDEIDGGNGSD
-2585 VIFGD
+2585 FIFGD

-2639 GEADNDIVMGDD
+2639 GEADNDIVMGDE

-2793 KKRIERINY
+2793 KNRIERINY

-2832 STLNVDA
+2832 STLDVDA

-2914 GAGNDNFNIA
+2914 GAGNDNFNIG

-2946 GAGNDTMTVNGTE
+2946 GAGDDAMTVNGTE

-2997 YVLDTPKGAVY
+2997 YVLDTPKGSVY

-3022 GAQVDENTPNVIDLK
+3022 GTQVDENTPNVIDLK

-3202 GKNEHSFD
+3202 GKNERNFE
-3210 VHLNALPLN
+3210 VPLNALPQKG
-3219 NDITIWTNSH
+3219 DITIWTNSH

-3244 TVGWTNDLTE
+3244 TVEWTNDLAE
-3254 GTVFYI
+3254 GTIFYI

-3290 YLAIRTNDSVLPKYD
+3290 YLAVRTNDSLLPKYD

-3324 HRGTMDQK
+3324 HRGTMDQEL
-3332 QFNLS
+3332 FNLS
-3337 GFLYCMVKQ
+3337 GYLYCMVKQ

-3364 SVFIKNE
+3364 SVFIKN
-3371 KDEYEKV
+3371 KNDEYEKV
-3378 SYVLSEDQTTLEL
+3378 SYVLSEDQKTLEL

-3406 ALEINGASTDRDVI
+3406 ALEIKGTSTDRDVI

-3447 VTSQRNASEEG
+3447 VTSQRNATEDG

-3479 TVSGTFAFYGGDSVL
+3479 TVSGTFAFYGDCSVL

-3500 ENELLGDMPESI
+3500 ENKLLGDMPESI

-3568 MEELAKKMASF
+3568 MEELAKKIASF

-3597 DATSSLTALK
+3597 DAMSSLAALE
-3607 KGNAVDA
+3607 KGDSVDA
-3614 KLLASDSQSVRFT
+3614 KLLASDSESIRFT
-3627 HTDHSHKKA
+3627 HTDQSHENA

-3664 ISKSIYREDGFQ
+3664 VNKSIYREDGFQ
-3676 TFTVVNSGKGVDTI
+3676 TFTVVNSGKGGDTI
-3690 NVNSYKAEQ
+3690 NVNSYK
-3699 ETLICEIS
+3699 
-3707 KQFTVSA
+3707 
-3714 KVLVDASAQGN
+3714 D
-3725 TPSQEP
+3725 
-3731 AVTLFDKYTY
+3731 
-3741 ILTAENENVNE
+3741 
-3752 LPYDVKAIANKN
+3752 
-3764 GKVYLVALF
+3764 
-3773 SDGVERRAE
+3773 
-3782 VDVAKTTVNSI
+3782 
-3793 ALHHAFDGISDEL
+3793 
-3806 KIVSARFAMF
+3806 
-3816 QGSDDQLVINAGEGD
+3816 GSDDQLVINAGEGD
-3831 DHVFATNENVKKKG
+3831 DHILATDAENVTKSG
-3845 LIVFGGLGDDEI
+3845 LIAFGGLGNDKIE
-3857 KIKSESSV
+3857 IKSESSL
-3865 VFGDRGQVLYHDAKG
+3865 VFGDRGQVLYHDADG

-3885 LGDDKTGT
+3885 LGDNKTGT

-3928 YGASIARTVTEEQG
+3928 YDASIARTVTEDQG
-3942 GNDTITLGGG
+3942 GNDQIALAGG

-3957 GGENKNE
+3957 GGTNDPAA
-3964 VIDKDEKLVVSKY
+3964 VDKDNKPIVESV
-3977 GIDNITTGDGDD
+3977 TTGNGEDLV
-3989 FILGD
+3989 FGD

-4006 AKGLDME
+4006 AKKLGMDNM
-4013 NVPTI
+4013 PTI
-4018 YEESTIS
+4018 YSEATLS
-4025 FNFQGDA
+4025 FNFQGPA
-4032 QNGFEA
+4032 QIGIAA
-4038 NDSVGAPGY
+4038 NEQAGAVADYTVKNVDETTGETVETAKHVEHHVG
-4047 ESKNWVNIK
+4047 NWNNIK
-4056 GSLASTYG
+4056 GHEAGTYG
-4064 NDDSEIVR
+4064 DNDDEIVL
-4072 FDNGTRASAISLSY
+4072 FDNGTRASAVSVSYGASEDHRVNTTDGDNIRLHGYTQEGRISA
-4086 NGNEDLRFSSSDN
+4086 N
-4099 AINLQTYNHWL
+4099 
-4110 SNRDQDNAAKL
+4110 
-4121 MNSGLMS
+4121 NSGDYNLMKS
-4128 TAPNNQ
+4128 GLDTSGNNARNTLLAQ
-4134 NGNKVNVAIDGLAQ
+4134 VDGLDQ
-4148 YYESYKVVVYLDL
+4148 YFTDYDVVVYLDMVQE
-4161 PDANSWEHQSVRIVS
+4161 NSWAQNSVRVVTLYRDIVENGVARS
-4176 LFIDGKREQAYY
+4176 EWVKSYY
-4188 VNDPAPEN
+4188 VNDPESN
-4196 FKGSF
+4196 SF
-4201 ENHAVRAILNSDGSI
+4201 NGKWVVSTATTAEQARNA
-4216 KGVKRIKDKDG
+4216 KDG
-4227 VEVETVEPIDD
+4227 EGNPEYANCVIFEGVTGDRFHVEIT
-4238 EFGRA
+4238 
-4243 MLYSNYVVFD
+4243 
-4253 VGANIAS
+4253 
-4260 DRIVIRVE
+4260 
-4268 DGIQDPNYNGKDI
+4268 DGDAWNGYNNGKDRA
-4281 PGIAAIQI
+4281 GIAGIQVC
-4289 KGVHHKQDVAA
+4289 GRLHRQDVAA
-4300 TTNIDFGGRDVIHS
+4300 STDIAHGGNDVINTQ
-4314 GRGDDIV
+4314 GGDDIV
-4321 AGGTDADTIE
+4321 VGGTGADTIR
-4331 TFGDDHRGINDNDI
+4331 TFGDDRYGIYDNDV

-4350 AKMVFVDRD
+4350 AKLSFTDRD
-4359 NNVETASMISSAES
+4359 GNLDTASNISYAES
-4373 IAVKNLGVSYNDVI
+4373 IASQNMSVSYDDKI
-4387 DTGDGNDTIVGGVG
+4387 MTGDGNDVVVGGSG
-4401 QDTIHSGATAAAEDM
+4401 SDKIDSGATAQADGKLDGLE
-4416 QNGVK
+4416 VFS
-4421 ALSINFTRD
+4421 LNFTD
-4430 DADDSMKIREA
+4430 VSSNQSTLISKGEA
-4441 TYETKIVEGE
+4441 
-4451 VKFVYDGHGKKVIKT
+4451 
-4466 SGETAGVVADNDWHN
+4466 AGVVTDNDWHN
-4481 MYVKNR
+4481 AYLYNGDPRVHGTDSLGGIGFSYDCYGNTNAPTEVTNAKMDADTGNNKMMMNYVGGHNQDP
-4487 ELHEFA
+4487 L
-4493 DYSSHT
+4493 T
-4499 VDGVDV
+4499 VRL
-4505 AISSY
+4505 
-4510 ANPWQEYWADNAS
+4510 
-4523 MTNNIS
+4523 NNIR
-4529 DELDGDTSNSKLYH
+4529 SKIT
-4543 NYLAAQKQEEIK
+4543 AAKY
-4555 LTLDHL
+4555 DV
-4561 DTFRSHN
+4561 
-4568 GLKSGAYCDLY
+4568 Y
-4579 VYLGGDNNDVHI
+4579 VYIDGINNDSDAHGYVFKI
-4591 YDHIYDISLTW
+4591 TGSNG
-4602 YDKSG
+4602 KSYY
-4607 NKCKTE
+4607 
-4613 HRFLNDWTG
+4613 LNDWSG
-4622 YNFDGDYKEAY
+4622 NRFDGDFKQVT
-4633 CTSYTEAVDMLHK
+4633 CTDYTIGSLK
-4646 DSAVCVRIIG
+4646 DGITPSVEMIG
-4656 NYVVFHNISVDKV
+4656 NYVVFRDVESPNFDVTIECVDSNFGTQERN
-4669 DVRIK
+4669 D
-4674 NVYTHTRGNQNPN
+4674 
-4687 ENGEQNPKNL
+4687 L
-4697 PLINAVQI
+4697 PVVSAVQI
-4705 VAGSG
+4705 VAGVNRE
-4710 KEDAA
+4710 KDIAV
-4715 IGGDHDKDLV
+4715 GGDHDKDFV
-4725 FGDDAKLTF
+4725 AGDDASLHF
-4734 DIDVP
+4734 DLDIP
-4739 YAVDEKMA
+4739 FAGDENIR
-4747 DYKNRVVEA
+4747 DYQNRLISAKSMPVSGSA
-4756 ESVAVADNVVK
+4756 NNDK
-4767 KLSTDDIID
+4767 IW
-4776 TGKDRDVVVGGEGS
+4776 TGKDRDVVVGGEGN
-4790 DNITTGSGD
+4790 DQIDAGAGD
-4799 DIAIGGSANLMVEH
+4799 DVVIGNTARNLYVEH
-4813 NNPLGVFT
+4813 NNPVGVFR
-4821 PSVEIVLDQ
+4821 PNVNIVLEDN
-4830 HTIDTNNHQGY
+4830 DYNVAEPRPY
-4841 LDRHCNNP
+4841 LDGQGGN
-4849 QEAEQA
+4849 
-4855 VRDFQGM
+4855 RDQIRSM
-4862 LDQGQIKGIQ
+4862 VQNGQIEGISLDYQ
-4872 IIDNKNDRLNTFDLG
+4872 NMANDTVYGGYNNKDLVFNGNVTDGEFANDWNG
-4887 EGRDLQSTG
+4887 EEFFG
-4896 SNDPSEL
+4896 
-4903 VNQNDDEE
+4903 VQNDEVH
-4911 QNGNQGSENPVIN
+4911 SLPVPSAPAENPVSGD
-4924 EDDQIDYDKTVI
+4924 EEPTGTDQPIGGGDESQTGGESGNGGVRTVV
-4936 SPVACAQLNLVANEK
+4936 SSMAFANLDLEANERVK
-4951 VKLVLESYPKSDDY
+4951 VVFEDYPKFADHIA
-4965 TPNLWV
+4965 NLHLY
-4971 FVSPQVPGQSFEDIC
+4971 FAGMPGEMFENVC
-4986 IELYSDG
+4986 VELYSHG
-4993 KLFSYDIEGGF
+4993 RLYRY
-5004 WKSQDVPDHID
+5004 DVPGGYWFGVDVQDHID
-5015 GDPTFKDGNCVVY
+5015 ADPALGDGNCVVY
-5028 VSSKVNTN
+5028 ISSELATSFT
-5036 VTVQVTEG
+5036 VTIGE
-5044 G
+5044 